1 MSDFYD
7 AFQELKGLEDATFS
21 FDKPGILKLNTFL
34 NMDDNEDNT
43 LIVVDP
49 DAETAEDT
57 QGKDYNGEVI
67 LKCNVCGGLI
77 TKVPE
82 DVVIDDETQKA
93 NVEEE
98 CPYCYNIGGYD
109 IVGEV
114 KVPETL
120 EYEEVDE
127 FGDRTNDTEKDA
139 VGYDI
144 PSDDNIEEGKEAKDL
159 SEDYDKDAGQIAK
172 FIEDA
177 VNGLKNGEATNYR
190 YKLDDRLAIF
200 VGWSDGYSED
210 DETVIHNAENPT
222 EGITAGIK
230 VWTSDDMWTD
240 FDYLNAPYYESGEV
254 LSDELSIDPE
264 DDFAWLGAHFLNDY
278 ETDYRDLTVD
288 EDGKVIEEKEEIE
301 ESLNEAKNPKFIGK
315 KGRPL
320 TEDEIDKFVDVINRA
335 VGQLSYKGY
344 RRIFDVN
351 SISVDESNNVEQK
364 SPYADPYVKITLPT
378 ITLGSRKFKNFYG
391 DTITDINN
399 IIFNCRYREGYTEGT
414 DEDLDEG
421 QYAVKITTD
430 GTKKGYKQRADKK
443 YRWEGTDCYL
453 YDDTISEFES
463 GIKNWIAKFIDEI
476 LGNSPKSFTSQPYY
490 GEESAK
496 YEEPSLQFTNEDL
509 SKDAVNII
517 GRKEAAKRFNK
528 GEEIYVGLK
537 GNRDLWGFVKDDET
551 PTFKDVED
559 YVTDDGAV
567 KASDIV
573 YAVANTSKTESCS
586 RKEKKSLKES
596 GEKTPTDLFK
606 DYLDLTEFALEKDGD
621 SYRLI
626 DLQGGNLGNIESDR
640 FDSAKEIFDRMDAY
654 IYDYYVRPIEEE
666 AENFGFELP
675 DGDLEALVNWYKEHK
690 DKYPEYADD
699 FAVLDMIVNHA
710 DEVELSK
717 AVSRLFDESY
727 KKACKKACKRAVE
740 SVSKKRA
747 LKEGLRSNVI
757 EFPSGD
763 YVYVAVEGGK
773 LYAGSATNTGIFH
786 DYEIDIDGDEPTDSE
801 LQELYDMIAEKHPEY
816 LDEMTESCKKRKK
829 KIDESVKIISTLDD
843 YEPWSGAK
851 DTYEAIVDAG
861 KLDDLDFYL
870 EDIYPEGLT
879 TTQLNDLL
887 WFDGDTVLSDLGIYT
902 EDAIDTAIQD
912 AVDEAQ
918 GESFED
924 TDELESFLTSHIEDA
939 MSGVS
944 VHIDISDEEVE
955 ITVENTIR
963 RFAVTDFTVGEI
975 EESLK
980 EAKEEVEDF
989 YDVVYDT
996 ITGQKKIKGTSNPIR
1011 GCMNPDNM
1019 GIDKET
1025 GNMLAKCRTEK
1036 EADKVEKYVKDMF
1049 GDEGVT
1055 TTRKKNKYDKDF
1067 PIGVVIDVPEERVIK
1082 NIEDKVVTT
1091 DESLTESV
1099 EGVTVT
1105 TDTDVVNVDVTGT
1118 DGVTVD
1124 VQGKDSV
1131 DNAEEATIEPV
1142 SDETKEE
1149 IVANS
1154 EEGESEEGAEG
1165 EMLSDEFDEFNEEE
1179 FDELGESYLKEVYDN
1194 VKSFKTTRGVMDKDR
1209 IKLEGIIEF
1218 NSGKKAKTSFVFE
1231 KYMTTP
1237 RGKFKLLGEN
1247 LQLTSRKNAFILT
1260 GSIQERKL
1268 CMEALTYKYTAK
1280 DAKGGKS
1287 KQVYGTK
1294 KLTK

>member
-1 MSDFYD
+1 M
-7 AFQELKGLEDATFS
+7 
-21 FDKPGILKLNTFL
+21 
-34 NMDDNEDNT
+34 
-43 LIVVDP
+43 
-49 DAETAEDT
+49 
-57 QGKDYNGEVI
+57 
-67 LKCNVCGGLI
+67 
-77 TKVPE
+77 
-82 DVVIDDETQKA
+82 
-93 NVEEE
+93 
-98 CPYCYNIGGYD
+98 
-109 IVGEV
+109 
-114 KVPETL
+114 

-144 PSDDNIEEGKEAKDL
+144 PSDDNIEEGKKAKDL
-159 SEDYDKDAGQIAK
+159 SEDYDKDAGKIAK
-172 FIEDA
+172 FLEDA

-200 VGWSDGYSED
+200 VGWSEGFDED
-210 DETVIHNAENPT
+210 DETVIHDEEDP
-222 EGITAGIK
+222 EYGIVAGIK

-240 FDYLNAPYYESGEV
+240 FDYLNFPYYENGEV
-254 LSDELSIDPE
+254 LDYMTSDISPNVNYTATANLLISLYDKIK
-264 DDFAWLGAHFLNDY
+264 
-278 ETDYRDLTVD
+278 DLDID

-301 ESLNEAKNPKFIGK
+301 E
-315 KGRPL
+315 
-320 TEDEIDKFVDVINRA
+320 
-335 VGQLSYKGY
+335 
-344 RRIFDVN
+344 
-351 SISVDESNNVEQK
+351 
-364 SPYADPYVKITLPT
+364 
-378 ITLGSRKFKNFYG
+378 
-391 DTITDINN
+391 
-399 IIFNCRYREGYTEGT
+399 
-414 DEDLDEG
+414 
-421 QYAVKITTD
+421 
-430 GTKKGYKQRADKK
+430 
-443 YRWEGTDCYL
+443 
-453 YDDTISEFES
+453 
-463 GIKNWIAKFIDEI
+463 
-476 LGNSPKSFTSQPYY
+476 
-490 GEESAK
+490 
-496 YEEPSLQFTNEDL
+496 DL
-509 SKDAVNII
+509 SKDDVNII

-573 YAVANTSKTESCS
+573 YAVANTSKKVEES
-586 RKEKKSLKES
+586 RKVKK
-596 GEKTPTDLFK
+596 
-606 DYLDLTEFALEKDGD
+606 
-621 SYRLI
+621 
-626 DLQGGNLGNIESDR
+626 
-640 FDSAKEIFDRMDAY
+640 
-654 IYDYYVRPIEEE
+654 
-666 AENFGFELP
+666 
-675 DGDLEALVNWYKEHK
+675 H
-690 DKYPEYADD
+690 
-699 FAVLDMIVNHA
+699 
-710 DEVELSK
+710 
-717 AVSRLFDESY
+717 
-727 KKACKKACKRAVE
+727 
-740 SVSKKRA
+740 
-747 LKEGLRSNVI
+747 LKEGVIDWSSNVI
-757 EFPSGD
+757 EFPNGE
-763 YVYVAVEGGK
+763 YVYVDVEDGK
-773 LYAGSATNTGIFH
+773 LIAGGATNTGIIH
-786 DYEIDIDGDEPTDSE
+786 EYEMDIDGEEPTDAE
-801 LQELYDMIAEKHPEY
+801 LQDMYDMIVDKHPEY
-816 LDEMTESCKKRKK
+816 LEESCKKGKRKLKEQISDSAYEVAEILEKEFGNKEKVSMDEFDSAFGRATKKVLGDKEPDEDFETDVRSILSMSGFETEFEGDNEGGLSRLGESCKKGRK
-829 KIDESVKIISTLDD
+829 KIDESVKIISTLDE
-843 YEPWSGAK
+843 YTPWSGAK
-851 DTYEAIVDAG
+851 NTYAVIQDADKVDA
-861 KLDDLDFYL
+861 LDAYL

-879 TTQLNDLL
+879 VTELNDLL
-887 WFDGDTVLSDLGIYT
+887 WFDGDSVLSDLGIYT

-918 GESFED
+918 GESFVSAG
-924 TDELESFLTSHIEDA
+924 ELESFLTNRIEDA

-944 VHIDISDEEVE
+944 VSVDISDEEVE
-955 ITVENTIR
+955 ITVENTTR
-963 RFAVTDFTVGEI
+963 SFALTDFTVGEV

-1019 GIDKET
+1019 GIDRET

-1055 TTRKKNKYDKDF
+1055 TIRKKNKYDKDF
-1067 PIGVVIDVPEERVIK
+1067 PIGVVIDVPEERIIK
-1082 NIEDKVVTT
+1082 DIEDKVVTK
-1091 DESLTESV
+1091 DEPLTESV

-1105 TDTDVVNVDVTGT
+1105 TDTDVVNVDVTNT

-1131 DNAEEATIEPV
+1131 DTEEATIEPV

-1294 KLTK
+1294 KVTK

>member
-1 MSDFYD
+1 MIIQGETEMSDFYD

-34 NMDDNEDNT
+34 NMDDDEDNT

-67 LKCNVCGGLI
+67 LKCDICGGLI
-77 TKVPE
+77 TKAPE
-82 DVVIDDETQKA
+82 DVVIDEETQKA

-98 CPYCYNIGGYD
+98 CPYCFNVGGYD

-127 FGDRTNDTEKDA
+127 FSDRINDTEKDA

-144 PSDDNIEEGKEAKDL
+144 PSDDNAEEGKEVKDI
-159 SEDYDKDAGQIAK
+159 SEDYDKDVGKIAK

-190 YKLDDRLAIF
+190 YKLDDRFAIF

-210 DETVIHNAENPT
+210 DKEVIHNDETPT
-222 EGITAGIK
+222 AGITAGIK

-240 FDYLNAPYYESGEV
+240 FDYLNAPYYEGGEV
-254 LSDELSIDPE
+254 LSDELAVTPD
-264 DDFAWLGAHFLNDY
+264 DDFTVLASHFLNDY
-278 ETDYRDLTVD
+278 DSEYSELTVD

-301 ESLNEAKNPKFIGK
+301 E
-315 KGRPL
+315 
-320 TEDEIDKFVDVINRA
+320 
-335 VGQLSYKGY
+335 
-344 RRIFDVN
+344 
-351 SISVDESNNVEQK
+351 
-364 SPYADPYVKITLPT
+364 
-378 ITLGSRKFKNFYG
+378 
-391 DTITDINN
+391 
-399 IIFNCRYREGYTEGT
+399 
-414 DEDLDEG
+414 
-421 QYAVKITTD
+421 
-430 GTKKGYKQRADKK
+430 
-443 YRWEGTDCYL
+443 
-453 YDDTISEFES
+453 
-463 GIKNWIAKFIDEI
+463 
-476 LGNSPKSFTSQPYY
+476 
-490 GEESAK
+490 
-496 YEEPSLQFTNEDL
+496 DL
-509 SKDAVNII
+509 SKDDVNII

-573 YAVANTSKTESCS
+573 YAVANTA
-586 RKEKKSLKES
+586 KK
-596 GEKTPTDLFK
+596 
-606 DYLDLTEFALEKDGD
+606 
-621 SYRLI
+621 
-626 DLQGGNLGNIESDR
+626 
-640 FDSAKEIFDRMDAY
+640 
-654 IYDYYVRPIEEE
+654 
-666 AENFGFELP
+666 
-675 DGDLEALVNWYKEHK
+675 
-690 DKYPEYADD
+690 
-699 FAVLDMIVNHA
+699 
-710 DEVELSK
+710 VE
-717 AVSRLFDESY
+717 
-727 KKACKKACKRAVE
+727 
-740 SVSKKRA
+740 
-747 LKEGLRSNVI
+747 
-757 EFPSGD
+757 
-763 YVYVAVEGGK
+763 
-773 LYAGSATNTGIFH
+773 
-786 DYEIDIDGDEPTDSE
+786 
-801 LQELYDMIAEKHPEY
+801 
-816 LDEMTESCKKRKK
+816 ESCKKGKR
-829 KIDESVKIISTLDD
+829 KIDESAKIISTIDE
-843 YEPWSGAK
+843 YKPWSGAV
-851 DTYEAIVDAG
+851 DTFEAIQDADKVDA
-861 KLDDLDFYL
+861 LDAYL
-870 EDIYPEGLT
+870 EDTYPEGLT
-879 TTQLNDLL
+879 VTELNDLL
-887 WFDGDTVLSDLGIYT
+887 WFDGDSVLSDLGIYT

-944 VHIDISDEEVE
+944 VDIDISDEEVE
-955 ITVENTIR
+955 ITVEDTTR
-963 RFAVTDFTVGEI
+963 SFSLTDFTVGEI

-1019 GIDKET
+1019 GIDRET

-1067 PIGVVIDVPEERVIK
+1067 PIGVVIDVPEERIIK
-1082 NIEDKVVTT
+1082 DIEDKVVTT

-1105 TDTDVVNVDVTGT
+1105 TDTDVVNVDVTDT

-1124 VQGKDSV
+1124 VHGKDSV
-1131 DNAEEATIEPV
+1131 DTEEATIEPV

-1194 VKSFKTTRGVMDKDR
+1194 VKSFKTTRGVLR
-1209 IKLEGIIEF
+1209 I
-1218 NSGKKAKTSFVFE
+1218 
-1231 KYMTTP
+1231 
-1237 RGKFKLLGEN
+1237 
-1247 LQLTSRKNAFILT
+1247 
-1260 GSIQERKL
+1260 
-1268 CMEALTYKYTAK
+1268 
-1280 DAKGGKS
+1280 
-1287 KQVYGTK
+1287 
-1294 KLTK
+1294 

>member
-34 NMDDNEDNT
+34 NMDDDEDNT

-67 LKCNVCGGLI
+67 LKCDICGGLI
-77 TKVPE
+77 TKAPE
-82 DVVIDDETQKA
+82 DVVIDEETQKA

-98 CPYCYNIGGYD
+98 CPYCFNVGGYD

-144 PSDDNIEEGKEAKDL
+144 PSDDNVEEGKEVKDI
-159 SEDYDKDAGQIAK
+159 SEDYDKDVGKIAK

-177 VNGLKNGEATNYR
+177 VSGLKNGEATNYR
-190 YKLDDRLAIF
+190 YKLDDRFAIF

-210 DETVIHNAENPT
+210 DKEVIHNDETPT
-222 EGITAGIK
+222 AGITAGIK

-240 FDYLNAPYYESGEV
+240 FDYLNAPYYEGGEV
-254 LSDELSIDPE
+254 LSDELAIAPD
-264 DDFAWLGAHFLNDY
+264 DDFTVLASHFLNDY
-278 ETDYRDLTVD
+278 DSEYSELTVD

-301 ESLNEAKNPKFIGK
+301 E
-315 KGRPL
+315 
-320 TEDEIDKFVDVINRA
+320 
-335 VGQLSYKGY
+335 
-344 RRIFDVN
+344 
-351 SISVDESNNVEQK
+351 
-364 SPYADPYVKITLPT
+364 
-378 ITLGSRKFKNFYG
+378 
-391 DTITDINN
+391 
-399 IIFNCRYREGYTEGT
+399 
-414 DEDLDEG
+414 
-421 QYAVKITTD
+421 
-430 GTKKGYKQRADKK
+430 
-443 YRWEGTDCYL
+443 
-453 YDDTISEFES
+453 
-463 GIKNWIAKFIDEI
+463 
-476 LGNSPKSFTSQPYY
+476 
-490 GEESAK
+490 
-496 YEEPSLQFTNEDL
+496 DL
-509 SKDAVNII
+509 SKDDVNII

-567 KASDIV
+567 KASDIA
-573 YAVANTSKTESCS
+573 YAVANTSKKVEES
-586 RKEKKSLKES
+586 RKVKK
-596 GEKTPTDLFK
+596 
-606 DYLDLTEFALEKDGD
+606 
-621 SYRLI
+621 
-626 DLQGGNLGNIESDR
+626 
-640 FDSAKEIFDRMDAY
+640 
-654 IYDYYVRPIEEE
+654 
-666 AENFGFELP
+666 
-675 DGDLEALVNWYKEHK
+675 H
-690 DKYPEYADD
+690 
-699 FAVLDMIVNHA
+699 
-710 DEVELSK
+710 
-717 AVSRLFDESY
+717 
-727 KKACKKACKRAVE
+727 
-740 SVSKKRA
+740 
-747 LKEGLRSNVI
+747 LKEGGIDWRSNII
-757 EFPSGD
+757 EFPNGE
-763 YVYVAVEGGK
+763 YVYVDVEDGK
-773 LYAGSATNTGIFH
+773 LIAGGATNTGIIH
-786 DYEIDIDGDEPTDSE
+786 EYEMDIDGEEPTDAE
-801 LQELYDMIAEKHPEY
+801 LQDLYDMIVDKNPEY
-816 LDEMTESCKKRKK
+816 LEESCKKDKRKLKEQISDSAYEVAEILEKEFGNKEKVSRDEFDSAFGRATKKVLGDKEPDEDFETDVRSILSMSGFETEFEGDNEGGLSRLGESCKKGRK
-829 KIDESVKIISTLDD
+829 KIDESVKIISTLDE
-843 YEPWSGAK
+843 YTPWSGAK
-851 DTYEAIVDAG
+851 NTYAVIQDADKVDA
-861 KLDDLDFYL
+861 LDAYL

-879 TTQLNDLL
+879 VTELNDLL
-887 WFDGDTVLSDLGIYT
+887 WFDGDSVLSDLGIYT

-944 VHIDISDEEVE
+944 VDIDISDEEVE
-955 ITVENTIR
+955 ITVENTTR
-963 RFAVTDFTVGEI
+963 SFALTDFTVGEI

-1019 GIDKET
+1019 GIDRET
-1025 GNMLAKCRTEK
+1025 GNMLAKCKTEK

-1055 TTRKKNKYDKDF
+1055 TTRKENKHDKDF
-1067 PIGVVIDVPEERVIK
+1067 PIGVVIDVPEERIIK
-1082 NIEDKVVTT
+1082 DIEDKVVTT

-1105 TDTDVVNVDVTGT
+1105 TDTDVVNVDVTDT

-1131 DNAEEATIEPV
+1131 DNTEEATIEPV

-1294 KLTK
+1294 KVTK

>member
-34 NMDDNEDNT
+34 NMDDDEDNT

-67 LKCNVCGGLI
+67 LKCDICGGLI
-77 TKVPE
+77 TKAPE
-82 DVVIDDETQKA
+82 DVVIDEETQKA

-98 CPYCYNIGGYD
+98 CPCCFNVGGYD

-144 PSDDNIEEGKEAKDL
+144 PPDDNVEEGKEAKDL
-159 SEDYDKDAGQIAK
+159 SEDYDKDAGKIAK

-177 VNGLKNGEATNYR
+177 VNGLKNGEATIYR
-190 YKLDDRLAIF
+190 YKFDDRFALF
-200 VGWSDGYSED
+200 VGWSGGYDEEDDEIIHSED
-210 DETVIHNAENPT
+210 DPEFAIV
-222 EGITAGIK
+222 AGIK
-230 VWTSDDMWTD
+230 VWISDDAWSD
-240 FDYLNAPYYESGEV
+240 FDWLNYPYVEGGDV
-254 LSDELSIDPE
+254 IDDSMTISPE
-264 DDFAWLGAHFLNDY
+264 EDYHKLAQDFLDDYND
-278 ETDYRDLTVD
+278 DYRDLKVTKDGLVVEHD
-288 EDGKVIEEKEEIE
+288 DDEEAPYSITYYYDDSFDYDNSDTEEYDTFEEVKDAFNSRKGDVFAIEVENNDGEVILSYSKGDAKNESLTKGVEDGKVIEEKEEIE
-301 ESLNEAKNPKFIGK
+301 E
-315 KGRPL
+315 
-320 TEDEIDKFVDVINRA
+320 
-335 VGQLSYKGY
+335 
-344 RRIFDVN
+344 
-351 SISVDESNNVEQK
+351 
-364 SPYADPYVKITLPT
+364 
-378 ITLGSRKFKNFYG
+378 
-391 DTITDINN
+391 
-399 IIFNCRYREGYTEGT
+399 
-414 DEDLDEG
+414 
-421 QYAVKITTD
+421 
-430 GTKKGYKQRADKK
+430 
-443 YRWEGTDCYL
+443 
-453 YDDTISEFES
+453 
-463 GIKNWIAKFIDEI
+463 
-476 LGNSPKSFTSQPYY
+476 
-490 GEESAK
+490 
-496 YEEPSLQFTNEDL
+496 DL
-509 SKDAVNII
+509 SKDDVNII

-573 YAVANTSKTESCS
+573 YAVANTTKKVEES
-586 RKEKKSLKES
+586 RKVKK
-596 GEKTPTDLFK
+596 
-606 DYLDLTEFALEKDGD
+606 
-621 SYRLI
+621 
-626 DLQGGNLGNIESDR
+626 
-640 FDSAKEIFDRMDAY
+640 
-654 IYDYYVRPIEEE
+654 
-666 AENFGFELP
+666 
-675 DGDLEALVNWYKEHK
+675 H
-690 DKYPEYADD
+690 
-699 FAVLDMIVNHA
+699 
-710 DEVELSK
+710 
-717 AVSRLFDESY
+717 
-727 KKACKKACKRAVE
+727 
-740 SVSKKRA
+740 
-747 LKEGLRSNVI
+747 LKEGGIDWRSNII
-757 EFPSGD
+757 EFPNGE
-763 YVYVAVEGGK
+763 YVYVDVEDGK
-773 LYAGSATNTGIFH
+773 LIAGGATNTGIIH
-786 DYEIDIDGDEPTDSE
+786 EYEMDIDGEEPTDAE
-801 LQELYDMIAEKHPEY
+801 LQDMYDMIVDKHPEY
-816 LDEMTESCKKRKK
+816 LEESCKKDKRKLKEQISDSAYEVAEILEKEFGNKEKVSWDEFDSAFGRATKKVLGDKEPDEDFETDVRSILSMSGFETEFEGDNEGGLSRLGESCKKGRK
-829 KIDESVKIISTLDD
+829 KIDESVKIISTLDE
-843 YEPWSGAK
+843 YTPWSGAK
-851 DTYEAIVDAG
+851 NTYAVIQDADKVDA
-861 KLDDLDFYL
+861 LDAYL

-879 TTQLNDLL
+879 VTELNDLL
-887 WFDGDTVLSDLGIYT
+887 WFDGDSVLSDLGIYT

-924 TDELESFLTSHIEDA
+924 TDELEFFLTRHIEDA
-939 MSGVS
+939 MNGVS
-944 VHIDISDEEVE
+944 VNIDISDEEVE
-955 ITVENTIR
+955 ITVEDTTR
-963 RFAVTDFTVGEI
+963 SFALTDFTIGEI

-1019 GIDKET
+1019 GIDRET

-1055 TTRKKNKYDKDF
+1055 TIRKKNKYDKDF
-1067 PIGVVIDVPEERVIK
+1067 PIGVVIDVPEERIIK
-1082 NIEDKVVTT
+1082 DIEDKVVTK
-1091 DESLTESV
+1091 DEPLTESV

-1105 TDTDVVNVDVTGT
+1105 TDTDVVNVDVTNT

-1131 DNAEEATIEPV
+1131 DTEEATIEPV

-1294 KLTK
+1294 KVTK

>member
-34 NMDDNEDNT
+34 NMDDNGDNT

-49 DAETAEDT
+49 DAETVEDT

-67 LKCNVCGGLI
+67 LKCGICGGLI
-77 TKVPE
+77 TKAPE
-82 DVVIDDETQKA
+82 DVVIDEETQKA

-98 CPYCYNIGGYD
+98 CPYCFNVGGYD

-139 VGYDI
+139 VGYDV

-159 SEDYDKDAGQIAK
+159 SEDYDKDAGKIAK

-200 VGWSDGYSED
+200 VGWSEGFDED
-210 DETVIHNAENPT
+210 DETVIHDEEDP
-222 EGITAGIK
+222 EYGIVAGIK

-240 FDYLNAPYYESGEV
+240 FDYLNFPYYKNGEV
-254 LSDELSIDPE
+254 LDYVTSDISPNVNYTATANLLISLYDKIK
-264 DDFAWLGAHFLNDY
+264 
-278 ETDYRDLTVD
+278 DLDID
-288 EDGKVIEEKEEIE
+288 EDGKIIEDTEEIE
-301 ESLNEAKNPKFIGK
+301 
-315 KGRPL
+315 
-320 TEDEIDKFVDVINRA
+320 
-335 VGQLSYKGY
+335 
-344 RRIFDVN
+344 
-351 SISVDESNNVEQK
+351 
-364 SPYADPYVKITLPT
+364 
-378 ITLGSRKFKNFYG
+378 
-391 DTITDINN
+391 
-399 IIFNCRYREGYTEGT
+399 
-414 DEDLDEG
+414 
-421 QYAVKITTD
+421 
-430 GTKKGYKQRADKK
+430 
-443 YRWEGTDCYL
+443 
-453 YDDTISEFES
+453 
-463 GIKNWIAKFIDEI
+463 
-476 LGNSPKSFTSQPYY
+476 
-490 GEESAK
+490 
-496 YEEPSLQFTNEDL
+496 EDL

-537 GNRDLWGFVKDDET
+537 GSKDLWGFVKDDET

-559 YVTDDGAV
+559 YVTDEGAV

-573 YAVANTSKTESCS
+573 YAVANTA
-586 RKEKKSLKES
+586 KK
-596 GEKTPTDLFK
+596 
-606 DYLDLTEFALEKDGD
+606 
-621 SYRLI
+621 
-626 DLQGGNLGNIESDR
+626 
-640 FDSAKEIFDRMDAY
+640 
-654 IYDYYVRPIEEE
+654 
-666 AENFGFELP
+666 
-675 DGDLEALVNWYKEHK
+675 
-690 DKYPEYADD
+690 
-699 FAVLDMIVNHA
+699 
-710 DEVELSK
+710 VE
-717 AVSRLFDESY
+717 
-727 KKACKKACKRAVE
+727 
-740 SVSKKRA
+740 
-747 LKEGLRSNVI
+747 
-757 EFPSGD
+757 
-763 YVYVAVEGGK
+763 
-773 LYAGSATNTGIFH
+773 
-786 DYEIDIDGDEPTDSE
+786 
-801 LQELYDMIAEKHPEY
+801 
-816 LDEMTESCKKRKK
+816 ESCKKGKRKLKEQISDSAYEVAEIIEKEFGDKEKVSMDEFDRAFGKATKKILGDKEPGEDFETDVRSILSMSGLETEFEGDNEGGLSRLGESRKKDK

-918 GESFED
+918 GESFEY
-924 TDELESFLTSHIEDA
+924 TGELESFLTNRIEDA

-944 VHIDISDEEVE
+944 VSIDISDEEVE
-955 ITVENTIR
+955 ITVENTTR
-963 RFAVTDFTVGEI
+963 SFALTDFTVGEM

-980 EAKEEVEDF
+980 EAKEEVEDL

-1019 GIDKET
+1019 GIDRET

-1055 TTRKKNKYDKDF
+1055 TTRKENKHDKDF
-1067 PIGVVIDVPEERVIK
+1067 PIGVVIDVPEERIIK
-1082 NIEDKVVTT
+1082 DIEDKVVTT

-1105 TDTDVVNVDVTGT
+1105 TDTDVVNVDVTDT

-1131 DNAEEATIEPV
+1131 DNTEEVTIEPV

-1154 EEGESEEGAEG
+1154 EEGESDEGAEG
-1165 EMLSDEFDEFNEEE
+1165 EMLSDEFDEFSEEE

-1294 KLTK
+1294 KVSK

>member
-67 LKCNVCGGLI
+67 LKCDICGGLI
-77 TKVPE
+77 TKAPE
-82 DVVIDDETQKA
+82 DVVIDEETQKA

-98 CPYCYNIGGYD
+98 CPYCFNVGGYD

-144 PSDDNIEEGKEAKDL
+144 PSDDNIEEGKKAKDL
-159 SEDYDKDAGQIAK
+159 SEDYDKDAGKIAK

-177 VNGLKNGEATNYR
+177 VNGLKNGEATIYR
-190 YKLDDRLAIF
+190 YKFDDRFALF
-200 VGWSDGYSED
+200 VGWSGGYDEEDDEIIHSED
-210 DETVIHNAENPT
+210 DPEFAIV
-222 EGITAGIK
+222 AGIK
-230 VWTSDDMWTD
+230 VWTSDDAWSD
-240 FDYLNAPYYESGEV
+240 FDWLNYPYVEGGDV
-254 LSDELSIDPE
+254 IDDSMTISPE
-264 DDFAWLGAHFLNDY
+264 EDYHKLAQDFLDDYND
-278 ETDYRDLTVD
+278 DYRDLKVTKDGLVVEHD
-288 EDGKVIEEKEEIE
+288 DDEEAPYSITYYYDDSFDYDNSDTEEYDTFEEVKDAFNSRKGDVFAIEVENNDGEVILSYSKGDAKNESLTKGVEDGKVIEEKEEIE
-301 ESLNEAKNPKFIGK
+301 E
-315 KGRPL
+315 
-320 TEDEIDKFVDVINRA
+320 
-335 VGQLSYKGY
+335 
-344 RRIFDVN
+344 
-351 SISVDESNNVEQK
+351 
-364 SPYADPYVKITLPT
+364 
-378 ITLGSRKFKNFYG
+378 
-391 DTITDINN
+391 
-399 IIFNCRYREGYTEGT
+399 
-414 DEDLDEG
+414 
-421 QYAVKITTD
+421 
-430 GTKKGYKQRADKK
+430 
-443 YRWEGTDCYL
+443 
-453 YDDTISEFES
+453 
-463 GIKNWIAKFIDEI
+463 
-476 LGNSPKSFTSQPYY
+476 
-490 GEESAK
+490 
-496 YEEPSLQFTNEDL
+496 DL
-509 SKDAVNII
+509 SKDDVNII

-573 YAVANTSKTESCS
+573 YAVANTAKKVEES
-586 RKEKKSLKES
+586 RKVKK
-596 GEKTPTDLFK
+596 
-606 DYLDLTEFALEKDGD
+606 
-621 SYRLI
+621 
-626 DLQGGNLGNIESDR
+626 
-640 FDSAKEIFDRMDAY
+640 
-654 IYDYYVRPIEEE
+654 
-666 AENFGFELP
+666 
-675 DGDLEALVNWYKEHK
+675 H
-690 DKYPEYADD
+690 
-699 FAVLDMIVNHA
+699 
-710 DEVELSK
+710 
-717 AVSRLFDESY
+717 
-727 KKACKKACKRAVE
+727 
-740 SVSKKRA
+740 
-747 LKEGLRSNVI
+747 LKEGGIDWRSNII
-757 EFPSGD
+757 EFPNGE
-763 YVYVAVEGGK
+763 YVYVDVEDGKIIAGG
-773 LYAGSATNTGIFH
+773 ATNTGIFH
-786 DYEIDIDGDEPTDSE
+786 DYEMDIDGEEPTDAE
-801 LQELYDMIAEKHPEY
+801 LQDLYDMIVDKHPEY
-816 LDEMTESCKKRKK
+816 LEESCKKGKRKLKEQISDSAYEVAEILEKEFGNKEKVSWDEFDSAFGRATKKVLGDKEPDEDFETDVRSILSMSGFETEFEGDNEGGLSRLGESCKKGRK
-829 KIDESVKIISTLDD
+829 KIDESVKIISTLDE
-843 YEPWSGAK
+843 YTPWSGAK
-851 DTYEAIVDAG
+851 NTYAVIQDADKVDA
-861 KLDDLDFYL
+861 LDAYL

-879 TTQLNDLL
+879 VTELNDLL
-887 WFDGDTVLSDLGIYT
+887 WFDGDSVLSDLGIYT

-924 TDELESFLTSHIEDA
+924 TDELEFFLTRHIEDA
-939 MSGVS
+939 MNGVS
-944 VHIDISDEEVE
+944 VNIDISDEEVE
-955 ITVENTIR
+955 ITVEDTTR
-963 RFAVTDFTVGEI
+963 SFALTDFTIGEI

-1019 GIDKET
+1019 GIDRET

-1055 TTRKKNKYDKDF
+1055 TIRKKNKYDKDF
-1067 PIGVVIDVPEERVIK
+1067 PIGVVIDVPEERIIK
-1082 NIEDKVVTT
+1082 DIEDKVVTK
-1091 DESLTESV
+1091 DEPLTESV

-1105 TDTDVVNVDVTGT
+1105 TDTDVVNVDVTNT

-1131 DNAEEATIEPV
+1131 DTEEATIEPV

-1294 KLTK
+1294 KVTK

>member
-34 NMDDNEDNT
+34 NMDDDEDNT

-67 LKCNVCGGLI
+67 LKCDICGGLI

-82 DVVIDDETQKA
+82 DVVIDKETQKA

-98 CPYCYNIGGYD
+98 CPYCYNLGGYD

-159 SEDYDKDAGQIAK
+159 SEDYDKNAGKIAK

-200 VGWSDGYSED
+200 VGWSEGFDED
-210 DETVIHNAENPT
+210 DDSYIHSEESPDWVVV
-222 EGITAGIK
+222 AGIK
-230 VWTSDDMWTD
+230 VWTSDSMWSD
-240 FDYLNAPYYESGEV
+240 FDYLNYPYYEDSGDVIDVTYTISPEENFTQLANELLSDYDEIKDLVITKEGKVVEHDDEEEGPYKITYYYDSSYDYDNSDTEEYTTFAEVNDAFEGRKKSKNVFGMEVLNGDGEV
-254 LSDELSIDPE
+254 ILSYSKDKVSESTNLPKKKDELE
-264 DDFAWLGAHFLNDY
+264 
-278 ETDYRDLTVD
+278 
-288 EDGKVIEEKEEIE
+288 
-301 ESLNEAKNPKFIGK
+301 
-315 KGRPL
+315 
-320 TEDEIDKFVDVINRA
+320 
-335 VGQLSYKGY
+335 
-344 RRIFDVN
+344 
-351 SISVDESNNVEQK
+351 
-364 SPYADPYVKITLPT
+364 
-378 ITLGSRKFKNFYG
+378 
-391 DTITDINN
+391 
-399 IIFNCRYREGYTEGT
+399 
-414 DEDLDEG
+414 
-421 QYAVKITTD
+421 
-430 GTKKGYKQRADKK
+430 
-443 YRWEGTDCYL
+443 
-453 YDDTISEFES
+453 
-463 GIKNWIAKFIDEI
+463 
-476 LGNSPKSFTSQPYY
+476 
-490 GEESAK
+490 
-496 YEEPSLQFTNEDL
+496 EDL

-537 GNRDLWGFVKDDET
+537 GSKDLWGFVKDDET
-551 PTFKDVED
+551 PTFKDVEG
-559 YVTDDGAV
+559 YVTDDGVV

-727 KKACKKACKRAVE
+727 KKGKRAVE

-763 YVYVAVEGGK
+763 YVYVEVEDGK
-773 LYAGSATNTGIFH
+773 LVAGSATNTGITH
-786 DYEIDIDGDEPTDSE
+786 EYELDIEGKEPTDSE
-801 LQELYDMIAEKHPEY
+801 LQELYEIIIKEHPEY
-816 LDEMTESCKKRKK
+816 EDEMTESCKKGKRRIK
-829 KIDESVKIISTLDD
+829 ESAKIISTLDD
-843 YEPWSGAK
+843 YEPWSGAVN
-851 DTYEAIVDAG
+851 TFEAIKDAG
-861 KLDDLDFYL
+861 KVDDLDFYL
-870 EDIYPEGLT
+870 EDIYPDGLT
-879 TTQLNDLL
+879 MTELNDLL
-887 WFDGDTVLSDLGIYT
+887 WFDGDSVLSDLGIYT

-918 GESFED
+918 DESF
-924 TDELESFLTSHIEDA
+924 TSTGELESFLVNRIEDA

-944 VHIDISDEEVE
+944 IYIDISDEEVE

-963 RFAVTDFTVGEI
+963 RYALTDFTFEEEV

-980 EAKEEVEDF
+980 EGKEVEDF

-1011 GCMNPDNM
+1011 GCIKPEQM

-1025 GNMLAKCRTEK
+1025 GNMRARCRTEK
-1036 EADKVEKYVKDMF
+1036 EAEKVEKYVADMF

-1055 TTRKKNKYDKDF
+1055 TTRREEKYDKSYPF
-1067 PIGVVIDVPEERVIK
+1067 SVVIDVPEDRVLDDID
-1082 NIEDKVVTT
+1082 DKLKKE
-1091 DESLTESV
+1091 ESLMESV

-1105 TDTDVVNVDVTGT
+1105 TDTDIVNVDVKDT

-1131 DNAEEATIEPV
+1131 GNTEEATIEPV

-1260 GSIQERKL
+1260 GNIQNRKL

-1294 KLTK
+1294 KVAK

>member
-1 MSDFYD
+1 MIIQGETEMSDFYD
-7 AFQELKGLEDATFS
+7 AFQELNGLEDATFS

-34 NMDDNEDNT
+34 NMDDDEDNT

-67 LKCNVCGGLI
+67 LKCDICGGLI
-77 TKVPE
+77 TKAPE
-82 DVVIDDETQKA
+82 DVVIDEETQKA

-144 PSDDNIEEGKEAKDL
+144 PSDDNIEEGKEAKYL
-159 SEDYDKDAGQIAK
+159 SEDYDKDAGKIAK

-200 VGWSDGYSED
+200 VGWSEGFDED
-210 DETVIHNAENPT
+210 DDSYIHSEESPDWVVV
-222 EGITAGIK
+222 AGIK
-230 VWTSDDMWTD
+230 VWTSDSMWSD
-240 FDYLNAPYYESGEV
+240 FDSLNYPYYEDSGDVVDVTYIISPEENFAQLANELLSDYDEIKDLVITKEGKVVEHDDEEEGPYKITYYYDSSYDYDNSDTEEYTTYAEVNDAFEGRKKSKNVFGMEVLNGDGEV
-254 LSDELSIDPE
+254 ILSYSKDKISESKNLPKKKDELE
-264 DDFAWLGAHFLNDY
+264 
-278 ETDYRDLTVD
+278 
-288 EDGKVIEEKEEIE
+288 
-301 ESLNEAKNPKFIGK
+301 
-315 KGRPL
+315 
-320 TEDEIDKFVDVINRA
+320 
-335 VGQLSYKGY
+335 
-344 RRIFDVN
+344 
-351 SISVDESNNVEQK
+351 
-364 SPYADPYVKITLPT
+364 
-378 ITLGSRKFKNFYG
+378 
-391 DTITDINN
+391 
-399 IIFNCRYREGYTEGT
+399 
-414 DEDLDEG
+414 
-421 QYAVKITTD
+421 
-430 GTKKGYKQRADKK
+430 
-443 YRWEGTDCYL
+443 
-453 YDDTISEFES
+453 
-463 GIKNWIAKFIDEI
+463 
-476 LGNSPKSFTSQPYY
+476 
-490 GEESAK
+490 
-496 YEEPSLQFTNEDL
+496 EDL
-509 SKDAVNII
+509 SKDDVNII

-537 GNRDLWGFVKDDET
+537 GSKDLWGFVKDDET

-586 RKEKKSLKES
+586 RKEKKSLKEEFS
-596 GEKTPTDLFK
+596 G
-606 DYLDLTEFALEKDGD
+606 G
-621 SYRLI
+621 
-626 DLQGGNLGNIESDR
+626 
-640 FDSAKEIFDRMDAY
+640 
-654 IYDYYVRPIEEE
+654 
-666 AENFGFELP
+666 
-675 DGDLEALVNWYKEHK
+675 
-690 DKYPEYADD
+690 
-699 FAVLDMIVNHA
+699 VL
-710 DEVELSK
+710 
-717 AVSRLFDESY
+717 
-727 KKACKKACKRAVE
+727 
-740 SVSKKRA
+740 
-747 LKEGLRSNVI
+747 

-763 YVYVAVEGGK
+763 YVYVEVEDSK
-773 LYAGSATNTGIFH
+773 LVAGSATNTGIMH
-786 DYEIDIDGDEPTDSE
+786 EYELDIEGKEPTDSE
-801 LQELYDMIAEKHPEY
+801 LQELYEIIIKEHPEY
-816 LDEMTESCKKRKK
+816 EDEITESCKKGKRKLKEQISDSAYEVAEILEKEFGNKEKVSMDEFDRAFGRATKKVLGDKEPDEDFETDVRSILSMSGFETEFEGENEGGLSRLGESRKKGKK

-843 YEPWSGAK
+843 YKPWSGAK
-851 DTYEAIVDAG
+851 YTYEAIVDAG
-861 KLDDLDFYL
+861 KLDALDSYL

-879 TTQLNDLL
+879 MTGLNDLL
-887 WFDGDTVLSDLGIYT
+887 WFDGDSVLSDLGIYT
-902 EDAIDTAIQD
+902 EDAIDTVIQD
-912 AVDEAQ
+912 AVDGAQ
-918 GESFED
+918 GESF
-924 TDELESFLTSHIEDA
+924 TSTGELESFLVNQIEDA
-939 MSGVS
+939 MSGASVS
-944 VHIDISDEEVE
+944 VDISDEEVE
-955 ITVENTIR
+955 ITVENTTHS
-963 RFAVTDFTVGEI
+963 FALTDFTFEEEV

-980 EAKEEVEDF
+980 EGKEVEDF

-1011 GCMNPDNM
+1011 GCIKPEQM

-1025 GNMLAKCRTEK
+1025 GNMRARCRTEK
-1036 EADKVEKYVKDMF
+1036 EAEKVEKYVADMF

-1055 TTRKKNKYDKDF
+1055 TTRREEKYDKSYPF
-1067 PIGVVIDVPEERVIK
+1067 SVVIDVPEDRVLDDID
-1082 NIEDKVVTT
+1082 DKLKKE
-1091 DESLTESV
+1091 ESLIESV

-1105 TDTDVVNVDVTGT
+1105 TDTDIVNVDVKDT

-1131 DNAEEATIEPV
+1131 GNTEEATIEPV

-1149 IVANS
+1149 IIANS

-1294 KLTK
+1294 KVTK

>member
-34 NMDDNEDNT
+34 NMDDDEDNT

-67 LKCNVCGGLI
+67 LKCDICGGLI
-77 TKVPE
+77 TKAPE
-82 DVVIDDETQKA
+82 DVVIDEETQKA

-98 CPYCYNIGGYD
+98 CPYCFNVGGYD

-144 PSDDNIEEGKEAKDL
+144 PSDDNIEEGKKAKDL
-159 SEDYDKDAGQIAK
+159 SEDYDKDAGKIAK
-172 FIEDA
+172 FLEDA

-200 VGWSDGYSED
+200 VGWSEGFDED
-210 DETVIHNAENPT
+210 DETVIHDEEDP
-222 EGITAGIK
+222 EYGIVAGIK

-240 FDYLNAPYYESGEV
+240 FDYLNFPYYENGEV
-254 LSDELSIDPE
+254 LDYMTSDISPNVNYTATANLLISLYDKIK
-264 DDFAWLGAHFLNDY
+264 
-278 ETDYRDLTVD
+278 DLDID

-301 ESLNEAKNPKFIGK
+301 E
-315 KGRPL
+315 
-320 TEDEIDKFVDVINRA
+320 
-335 VGQLSYKGY
+335 
-344 RRIFDVN
+344 
-351 SISVDESNNVEQK
+351 
-364 SPYADPYVKITLPT
+364 
-378 ITLGSRKFKNFYG
+378 
-391 DTITDINN
+391 
-399 IIFNCRYREGYTEGT
+399 
-414 DEDLDEG
+414 
-421 QYAVKITTD
+421 
-430 GTKKGYKQRADKK
+430 
-443 YRWEGTDCYL
+443 
-453 YDDTISEFES
+453 
-463 GIKNWIAKFIDEI
+463 
-476 LGNSPKSFTSQPYY
+476 
-490 GEESAK
+490 
-496 YEEPSLQFTNEDL
+496 DL
-509 SKDAVNII
+509 SKDDVNII

-573 YAVANTSKTESCS
+573 YAVANTSKKVEES
-586 RKEKKSLKES
+586 RKVKK
-596 GEKTPTDLFK
+596 
-606 DYLDLTEFALEKDGD
+606 
-621 SYRLI
+621 
-626 DLQGGNLGNIESDR
+626 
-640 FDSAKEIFDRMDAY
+640 
-654 IYDYYVRPIEEE
+654 
-666 AENFGFELP
+666 
-675 DGDLEALVNWYKEHK
+675 H
-690 DKYPEYADD
+690 
-699 FAVLDMIVNHA
+699 
-710 DEVELSK
+710 
-717 AVSRLFDESY
+717 
-727 KKACKKACKRAVE
+727 
-740 SVSKKRA
+740 
-747 LKEGLRSNVI
+747 LKEGVIDWSSNVI
-757 EFPSGD
+757 EFPNGE
-763 YVYVAVEGGK
+763 YVYVDVEDGK
-773 LYAGSATNTGIFH
+773 LIAGGATNTGIIH
-786 DYEIDIDGDEPTDSE
+786 EYEMDIDGEEPTDAE
-801 LQELYDMIAEKHPEY
+801 LQDMYDMIVDKHPEY
-816 LDEMTESCKKRKK
+816 LEESCKKGKRKLKEQISDSAYEVAEILEKEFGNKEKVSMDEFDSAFGRATKKVLGDKEPDEDFETDVRSILSMSGFETEFEGDNEGGLSRLGESCKKGRK
-829 KIDESVKIISTLDD
+829 KIDESVKIISTLDE
-843 YEPWSGAK
+843 YTPWSGAK
-851 DTYEAIVDAG
+851 NTYAVIQDADKVDA
-861 KLDDLDFYL
+861 LDAYL

-879 TTQLNDLL
+879 VTELNDLL
-887 WFDGDTVLSDLGIYT
+887 WFDGDSVLSDLGIYT

-918 GESFED
+918 GESFVSAG
-924 TDELESFLTSHIEDA
+924 ELESFLTNRIEDA

-944 VHIDISDEEVE
+944 VSVDISDEEVE
-955 ITVENTIR
+955 ITVENTTR
-963 RFAVTDFTVGEI
+963 SFALTDFTVGEV

-1019 GIDKET
+1019 GIDRET

-1055 TTRKKNKYDKDF
+1055 TIRKKNKYDKDF
-1067 PIGVVIDVPEERVIK
+1067 PIGVVIDVPEERIIK
-1082 NIEDKVVTT
+1082 DIEDKVVTK
-1091 DESLTESV
+1091 DEPLTESV

-1105 TDTDVVNVDVTGT
+1105 TDTDVVNVDVTNT

-1131 DNAEEATIEPV
+1131 DTEEATIEPV

-1294 KLTK
+1294 KVTK

>member
-34 NMDDNEDNT
+34 NMDDDEDNT

-67 LKCNVCGGLI
+67 LKCDICGGLI
-77 TKVPE
+77 TKAPE
-82 DVVIDDETQKA
+82 DVVIDEETQKA

-98 CPYCYNIGGYD
+98 CPYCFNVGGYD

-127 FGDRTNDTEKDA
+127 FSDRINDTEKDA

-144 PSDDNIEEGKEAKDL
+144 PSDDNVEEGKEVKDI
-159 SEDYDKDAGQIAK
+159 SEDYDKDVGKIAK

-190 YKLDDRLAIF
+190 YKLDDRFAIF

-210 DETVIHNAENPT
+210 DKEVIHNDEIPT

-240 FDYLNAPYYESGEV
+240 FDYLNAPYYEGGEV
-254 LSDELSIDPE
+254 LSDELAVTPD
-264 DDFAWLGAHFLNDY
+264 DDFTVLASHFLNDY
-278 ETDYRDLTVD
+278 DSEYSELTVD

-301 ESLNEAKNPKFIGK
+301 E
-315 KGRPL
+315 
-320 TEDEIDKFVDVINRA
+320 
-335 VGQLSYKGY
+335 
-344 RRIFDVN
+344 
-351 SISVDESNNVEQK
+351 
-364 SPYADPYVKITLPT
+364 
-378 ITLGSRKFKNFYG
+378 
-391 DTITDINN
+391 
-399 IIFNCRYREGYTEGT
+399 
-414 DEDLDEG
+414 
-421 QYAVKITTD
+421 
-430 GTKKGYKQRADKK
+430 
-443 YRWEGTDCYL
+443 
-453 YDDTISEFES
+453 
-463 GIKNWIAKFIDEI
+463 
-476 LGNSPKSFTSQPYY
+476 
-490 GEESAK
+490 
-496 YEEPSLQFTNEDL
+496 DL
-509 SKDAVNII
+509 SKDDVNII

-573 YAVANTSKTESCS
+573 YAVANTA
-586 RKEKKSLKES
+586 KK
-596 GEKTPTDLFK
+596 
-606 DYLDLTEFALEKDGD
+606 
-621 SYRLI
+621 
-626 DLQGGNLGNIESDR
+626 
-640 FDSAKEIFDRMDAY
+640 
-654 IYDYYVRPIEEE
+654 
-666 AENFGFELP
+666 
-675 DGDLEALVNWYKEHK
+675 
-690 DKYPEYADD
+690 
-699 FAVLDMIVNHA
+699 
-710 DEVELSK
+710 VE
-717 AVSRLFDESY
+717 
-727 KKACKKACKRAVE
+727 
-740 SVSKKRA
+740 
-747 LKEGLRSNVI
+747 
-757 EFPSGD
+757 
-763 YVYVAVEGGK
+763 
-773 LYAGSATNTGIFH
+773 
-786 DYEIDIDGDEPTDSE
+786 
-801 LQELYDMIAEKHPEY
+801 
-816 LDEMTESCKKRKK
+816 ESCKKGKR
-829 KIDESVKIISTLDD
+829 KIDESAKIISTIDE
-843 YEPWSGAK
+843 YKPWSGAV
-851 DTYEAIVDAG
+851 DTFEAIQDADKVDA
-861 KLDDLDFYL
+861 LDAYL

-879 TTQLNDLL
+879 VTELNDLL
-887 WFDGDTVLSDLGIYT
+887 WFDGDSVLSDLGIYT

-924 TDELESFLTSHIEDA
+924 ADELESFLTSHIEDA

-944 VHIDISDEEVE
+944 VDIDISDEEVE
-955 ITVENTIR
+955 ITVENTTR
-963 RFAVTDFTVGEI
+963 SFALTDFTVGEI

-1019 GIDKET
+1019 GIDRET

-1055 TTRKKNKYDKDF
+1055 TIRKKNKYDKDF
-1067 PIGVVIDVPEERVIK
+1067 PIGVVIDVPKERIIK
-1082 NIEDKVVTT
+1082 DIEDKVVTT

-1105 TDTDVVNVDVTGT
+1105 TDTDVVNVDVTDT

-1131 DNAEEATIEPV
+1131 DTEEATIEPV

-1294 KLTK
+1294 KVTK

>member
-34 NMDDNEDNT
+34 NMDDDEDNT

-67 LKCNVCGGLI
+67 LKCDICGGLI

-82 DVVIDDETQKA
+82 DVVIDEETQKA

-98 CPYCYNIGGYD
+98 CPYCYNLGGYD

-159 SEDYDKDAGQIAK
+159 SEDYDKDAGKIAK

-200 VGWSDGYSED
+200 VGWSEGFDED
-210 DETVIHNAENPT
+210 DETVIHDEEDP
-222 EGITAGIK
+222 EYGIVAGVK

-240 FDYLNAPYYESGEV
+240 FDYLNFPYYENGEV
-254 LSDELSIDPE
+254 LDYMTSDISPNENYTATANILISLYDKIKDLDIDK
-264 DDFAWLGAHFLNDY
+264 
-278 ETDYRDLTVD
+278 
-288 EDGKVIEEKEEIE
+288 DGKILEDTEEIE
-301 ESLNEAKNPKFIGK
+301 
-315 KGRPL
+315 
-320 TEDEIDKFVDVINRA
+320 
-335 VGQLSYKGY
+335 
-344 RRIFDVN
+344 
-351 SISVDESNNVEQK
+351 
-364 SPYADPYVKITLPT
+364 
-378 ITLGSRKFKNFYG
+378 
-391 DTITDINN
+391 
-399 IIFNCRYREGYTEGT
+399 
-414 DEDLDEG
+414 
-421 QYAVKITTD
+421 
-430 GTKKGYKQRADKK
+430 
-443 YRWEGTDCYL
+443 
-453 YDDTISEFES
+453 
-463 GIKNWIAKFIDEI
+463 
-476 LGNSPKSFTSQPYY
+476 
-490 GEESAK
+490 
-496 YEEPSLQFTNEDL
+496 EDL

-537 GNRDLWGFVKDDET
+537 GSKDLWGFVKDDET

-559 YVTDDGAV
+559 YVTDDGVV

-666 AENFGFELP
+666 SENFGFELP
-675 DGDLEALVNWYKEHK
+675 DSDLEALVNWYKEHK

-727 KKACKKACKRAVE
+727 KKGKRAVE

-763 YVYVAVEGGK
+763 YVYVEVEDGK
-773 LYAGSATNTGIFH
+773 LVAGSATNTGITH
-786 DYEIDIDGDEPTDSE
+786 EYELDIEGKEPTDSE
-801 LQELYDMIAEKHPEY
+801 LQELYEIIIKEHPEY
-816 LDEMTESCKKRKK
+816 EDEMTESCKKGKRRIK
-829 KIDESVKIISTLDD
+829 ESAKIISTLDD
-843 YEPWSGAK
+843 YEPWSGAVN
-851 DTYEAIVDAG
+851 TFEAIKDAG
-861 KLDDLDFYL
+861 KVDDLDFYL
-870 EDIYPEGLT
+870 EDIYPDGLT
-879 TTQLNDLL
+879 MTELNDLL
-887 WFDGDTVLSDLGIYT
+887 WFDGDSVLSDLGIYT

-918 GESFED
+918 DESF
-924 TDELESFLTSHIEDA
+924 TSTGELESFLVNRIEDA

-944 VHIDISDEEVE
+944 IYIDISDEEVE
-955 ITVENTIR
+955 ITVENTTR
-963 RFAVTDFTVGEI
+963 SFALTDFTFEEEV

-980 EAKEEVEDF
+980 EGKEVEDF

-1011 GCMNPDNM
+1011 GCIKPEQM

-1025 GNMLAKCRTEK
+1025 GNMRARCRTEK
-1036 EADKVEKYVKDMF
+1036 EAEKVEKYVADMF

-1055 TTRKKNKYDKDF
+1055 TTRREEKYDKSYPF
-1067 PIGVVIDVPEERVIK
+1067 SVVIDVPEDRVLDDID
-1082 NIEDKVVTT
+1082 DKLKKE
-1091 DESLTESV
+1091 ESLMESV

-1105 TDTDVVNVDVTGT
+1105 TDTDIVNVDVKDT

-1131 DNAEEATIEPV
+1131 GNTEEATIEPV

-1260 GSIQERKL
+1260 GNIQNRKL

-1294 KLTK
+1294 KVAK

>member
-34 NMDDNEDNT
+34 NMDDDEDNT

-67 LKCNVCGGLI
+67 LKCDICGGLI
-77 TKVPE
+77 TKAPE
-82 DVVIDDETQKA
+82 DVVIDEETQKA

-98 CPYCYNIGGYD
+98 CPYCFNVGGYD

-144 PSDDNIEEGKEAKDL
+144 PSDDNIEEGKKAKDL
-159 SEDYDKDAGQIAK
+159 SEDYDKDAGKIAK
-172 FIEDA
+172 FLEDA

-200 VGWSDGYSED
+200 VGWSEGFDED
-210 DETVIHNAENPT
+210 DETVIHDEEDP
-222 EGITAGIK
+222 EYGIVAGIK

-240 FDYLNAPYYESGEV
+240 FDYLNFPYYENGEV
-254 LSDELSIDPE
+254 LDYMTSDISPNVNYTATANLLISLYDKIK
-264 DDFAWLGAHFLNDY
+264 
-278 ETDYRDLTVD
+278 DLDID

-301 ESLNEAKNPKFIGK
+301 E
-315 KGRPL
+315 
-320 TEDEIDKFVDVINRA
+320 
-335 VGQLSYKGY
+335 
-344 RRIFDVN
+344 
-351 SISVDESNNVEQK
+351 
-364 SPYADPYVKITLPT
+364 
-378 ITLGSRKFKNFYG
+378 
-391 DTITDINN
+391 
-399 IIFNCRYREGYTEGT
+399 
-414 DEDLDEG
+414 
-421 QYAVKITTD
+421 
-430 GTKKGYKQRADKK
+430 
-443 YRWEGTDCYL
+443 
-453 YDDTISEFES
+453 
-463 GIKNWIAKFIDEI
+463 
-476 LGNSPKSFTSQPYY
+476 
-490 GEESAK
+490 
-496 YEEPSLQFTNEDL
+496 DL
-509 SKDAVNII
+509 SKDDVNII

-573 YAVANTSKTESCS
+573 YAVANTSKKVEES
-586 RKEKKSLKES
+586 RKVKK
-596 GEKTPTDLFK
+596 
-606 DYLDLTEFALEKDGD
+606 
-621 SYRLI
+621 
-626 DLQGGNLGNIESDR
+626 
-640 FDSAKEIFDRMDAY
+640 
-654 IYDYYVRPIEEE
+654 
-666 AENFGFELP
+666 
-675 DGDLEALVNWYKEHK
+675 H
-690 DKYPEYADD
+690 
-699 FAVLDMIVNHA
+699 
-710 DEVELSK
+710 
-717 AVSRLFDESY
+717 
-727 KKACKKACKRAVE
+727 
-740 SVSKKRA
+740 
-747 LKEGLRSNVI
+747 LKEGVIDWSSNVI
-757 EFPSGD
+757 EFPNGE
-763 YVYVAVEGGK
+763 YVYVDVEDGK
-773 LYAGSATNTGIFH
+773 LIAGGATNTGIIH
-786 DYEIDIDGDEPTDSE
+786 EYEMDIDGEEPTDAE
-801 LQELYDMIAEKHPEY
+801 LQDMYDMIVDKHPEY
-816 LDEMTESCKKRKK
+816 LEESCKKGKRKLKEQISDSAYEVAEILEKEFGNKEKVSMDEFDSAFGRATKKVLGDKEPDEDFETDVRSILSMSGFETEFEGDNEGGLSRLGESCKKGRK
-829 KIDESVKIISTLDD
+829 KIDESVKIISTLDE
-843 YEPWSGAK
+843 YTPWSGAK
-851 DTYEAIVDAG
+851 NTYAVIQDADKVDA
-861 KLDDLDFYL
+861 LDAYL

-879 TTQLNDLL
+879 VTELNDLL
-887 WFDGDTVLSDLGIYT
+887 WFDGDSVLSDLGIYT

-918 GESFED
+918 GESFVSAG
-924 TDELESFLTSHIEDA
+924 ELESFLTNRIEDA

-944 VHIDISDEEVE
+944 VSVDISDEEVE
-955 ITVENTIR
+955 ITVENTTR
-963 RFAVTDFTVGEI
+963 SFALTDFTVGEV

-1019 GIDKET
+1019 GIDRET

-1055 TTRKKNKYDKDF
+1055 TIRKKNKYDKDF
-1067 PIGVVIDVPEERVIK
+1067 PIGVVIDVPEERIIK
-1082 NIEDKVVTT
+1082 DIEDKVVTK
-1091 DESLTESV
+1091 DEPLTESV

-1105 TDTDVVNVDVTGT
+1105 TDTDVVNVDVTNT

-1131 DNAEEATIEPV
+1131 DTEEATIEPV

-1209 IKLEGIIEF
+1209 IKLEGIIGF

-1294 KLTK
+1294 KVTK

>member
-7 AFQELKGLEDATFS
+7 AFQELKGLKDATFS

-34 NMDDNEDNT
+34 NMDDDEDNT

-49 DAETAEDT
+49 DAETAEET

-67 LKCNVCGGLI
+67 LKCDICGGLI
-77 TKVPE
+77 TKAPE
-82 DVVIDDETQKA
+82 DVVIDEEAQKA

-98 CPYCYNIGGYD
+98 CPYCFNAGGYD

-127 FGDRTNDTEKDA
+127 FGDRGDETEDVDETVDVEESLNEAKNPKFIGKKGRPLTEDEIDKFVGVINSA
-139 VGYDI
+139 VGQLSYKGYRRIFDVKSISVDESNNVEQKSPYADPYVKITLPTSTLGSRKFKNFYGDTIKDINNIIFNCRYREGYTEGTDEDLDEGQYAVKITTDGTKKGYKERADKKYRWEGTDFYLYDDTI
-144 PSDDNIEEGKEAKDL
+144 SEFESGIKNWIAKFIDEILGNSPKSFTSQPYYGEESAEYEEPSLQFTNEDL
-159 SEDYDKDAGQIAK
+159 SEDYDKDAGTIAK

-190 YKLDDRLAIF
+190 YKLDDRFAIF

-240 FDYLNAPYYESGEV
+240 FDYLNAPYYEGGEV

-301 ESLNEAKNPKFIGK
+301 E
-315 KGRPL
+315 
-320 TEDEIDKFVDVINRA
+320 
-335 VGQLSYKGY
+335 
-344 RRIFDVN
+344 
-351 SISVDESNNVEQK
+351 
-364 SPYADPYVKITLPT
+364 
-378 ITLGSRKFKNFYG
+378 
-391 DTITDINN
+391 
-399 IIFNCRYREGYTEGT
+399 
-414 DEDLDEG
+414 
-421 QYAVKITTD
+421 
-430 GTKKGYKQRADKK
+430 
-443 YRWEGTDCYL
+443 
-453 YDDTISEFES
+453 
-463 GIKNWIAKFIDEI
+463 
-476 LGNSPKSFTSQPYY
+476 
-490 GEESAK
+490 
-496 YEEPSLQFTNEDL
+496 DL

-537 GNRDLWGFVKDDET
+537 GNKDLWGFVKDDET

-586 RKEKKSLKES
+586 RKEKKSLKEEFS
-596 GEKTPTDLFK
+596 G
-606 DYLDLTEFALEKDGD
+606 G
-621 SYRLI
+621 
-626 DLQGGNLGNIESDR
+626 
-640 FDSAKEIFDRMDAY
+640 
-654 IYDYYVRPIEEE
+654 
-666 AENFGFELP
+666 
-675 DGDLEALVNWYKEHK
+675 
-690 DKYPEYADD
+690 
-699 FAVLDMIVNHA
+699 VL
-710 DEVELSK
+710 
-717 AVSRLFDESY
+717 
-727 KKACKKACKRAVE
+727 
-740 SVSKKRA
+740 
-747 LKEGLRSNVI
+747 

-763 YVYVAVEGGK
+763 YVYVEVEDSK
-773 LYAGSATNTGIFH
+773 LVAGSATNTGIMH
-786 DYEIDIDGDEPTDSE
+786 EYELDIEGKEPTDSE
-801 LQELYDMIAEKHPEY
+801 LQELYEIIIKEHPEY
-816 LDEMTESCKKRKK
+816 EDEITESCKKGKRKLKEQISDSAYEVAEILEKEFGNKEKVSMDEFDRAFGRATKKVLGDKEPDEDFETDVRSILSMSGFETEFEGENEGGLSRLGESRKKGKKK

-843 YEPWSGAK
+843 YKPWSGAK
-851 DTYEAIVDAG
+851 YTYEAIVDAG
-861 KLDDLDFYL
+861 KLDALDSYL

-879 TTQLNDLL
+879 MTGLNDLL
-887 WFDGDTVLSDLGIYT
+887 WFDGDSVLSDLGIYT
-902 EDAIDTAIQD
+902 EDAIDTVIQD
-912 AVDEAQ
+912 AVDGAQ
-918 GESFED
+918 GESF
-924 TDELESFLTSHIEDA
+924 TSTGELESFLVNQIEDA
-939 MSGVS
+939 MSGASVS
-944 VHIDISDEEVE
+944 VDISDEEVE
-955 ITVENTIR
+955 ITVENTTHS
-963 RFAVTDFTVGEI
+963 FALTDFTVGEM

-1011 GCMNPDNM
+1011 GCVNPDNM
-1019 GIDKET
+1019 GIDRET

-1036 EADKVEKYVKDMF
+1036 EADKVEKYVKEMF

-1055 TTRKKNKYDKDF
+1055 TTRKENKRDKDF
-1067 PIGVVIDVPEERVIK
+1067 PISIVINVPEERVIK
-1082 NIEDKVVTT
+1082 NIEDKVVIT

-1105 TDTDVVNVDVTGT
+1105 TDTDVVNVDVTDT

-1131 DNAEEATIEPV
+1131 DNTEEATIEPV

-1294 KLTK
+1294 KVTK

>member
-67 LKCNVCGGLI
+67 LKCDICGGLI
-77 TKVPE
+77 TKAPE
-82 DVVIDDETQKA
+82 DVVIDEETQKA

-98 CPYCYNIGGYD
+98 CPYCFNVGGYD

-144 PSDDNIEEGKEAKDL
+144 PSDDNIEEGKKAKDL
-159 SEDYDKDAGQIAK
+159 SEDYDKDAGKIAK

-190 YKLDDRLAIF
+190 YKLDDRFAIF

-210 DETVIHNAENPT
+210 DKEVIHNDETPT
-222 EGITAGIK
+222 AGITAGIK

-240 FDYLNAPYYESGEV
+240 FDYLNAPYYEGGEV
-254 LSDELSIDPE
+254 LSDELAIAPD
-264 DDFAWLGAHFLNDY
+264 DDFVVLASHFLNDY
-278 ETDYRDLTVD
+278 DSEYSELTVD

-301 ESLNEAKNPKFIGK
+301 E
-315 KGRPL
+315 
-320 TEDEIDKFVDVINRA
+320 
-335 VGQLSYKGY
+335 
-344 RRIFDVN
+344 
-351 SISVDESNNVEQK
+351 
-364 SPYADPYVKITLPT
+364 
-378 ITLGSRKFKNFYG
+378 
-391 DTITDINN
+391 
-399 IIFNCRYREGYTEGT
+399 
-414 DEDLDEG
+414 
-421 QYAVKITTD
+421 
-430 GTKKGYKQRADKK
+430 
-443 YRWEGTDCYL
+443 
-453 YDDTISEFES
+453 
-463 GIKNWIAKFIDEI
+463 
-476 LGNSPKSFTSQPYY
+476 
-490 GEESAK
+490 
-496 YEEPSLQFTNEDL
+496 DL
-509 SKDAVNII
+509 SKDDVNII

-573 YAVANTSKTESCS
+573 YAVANTSKKVDES
-586 RKEKKSLKES
+586 RKVKK
-596 GEKTPTDLFK
+596 
-606 DYLDLTEFALEKDGD
+606 
-621 SYRLI
+621 
-626 DLQGGNLGNIESDR
+626 
-640 FDSAKEIFDRMDAY
+640 
-654 IYDYYVRPIEEE
+654 
-666 AENFGFELP
+666 
-675 DGDLEALVNWYKEHK
+675 H
-690 DKYPEYADD
+690 
-699 FAVLDMIVNHA
+699 
-710 DEVELSK
+710 
-717 AVSRLFDESY
+717 
-727 KKACKKACKRAVE
+727 
-740 SVSKKRA
+740 
-747 LKEGLRSNVI
+747 LKEGGIGWRSNII
-757 EFPSGD
+757 EFPNGE
-763 YVYVAVEGGK
+763 YVYVDVEDGK
-773 LYAGSATNTGIFH
+773 LIAGGATNTGIFH
-786 DYEIDIDGDEPTDSE
+786 DYEMDIDGEEPTDAE
-801 LQELYDMIAEKHPEY
+801 LQDMYDMIVDKHPEY
-816 LDEMTESCKKRKK
+816 LEESCKKGKRKLKEQISDSAYEVAEILEKEFGNKEKVSMDEFDRAFGRATKKVLGDKEPDEDFETDVRSILSMSGFETEFEGDNEGGLSRLGESCKKGRK
-829 KIDESVKIISTLDD
+829 KIDESVKIISTLDE
-843 YEPWSGAK
+843 YTPWSGAK
-851 DTYEAIVDAG
+851 NTYAVIQDADKVDA
-861 KLDDLDFYL
+861 LDAYL

-879 TTQLNDLL
+879 VTELNDLL
-887 WFDGDTVLSDLGIYT
+887 WFDGDSVLSDLGIYT

-924 TDELESFLTSHIEDA
+924 TDELEFFLTRHIEDA
-939 MSGVS
+939 MNGVS
-944 VHIDISDEEVE
+944 VNIDISDEEVE
-955 ITVENTIR
+955 ITVENTTR
-963 RFAVTDFTVGEI
+963 SFALSDFTIEEEV

-1019 GIDKET
+1019 GIDRET

-1055 TTRKKNKYDKDF
+1055 TIRKKNKYDKDF
-1067 PIGVVIDVPEERVIK
+1067 PIGVVIDVPEERIIK
-1082 NIEDKVVTT
+1082 DIEDKVVTT
-1091 DESLTESV
+1091 YESLTESV

-1105 TDTDVVNVDVTGT
+1105 TDTDVVNVDVTNT

-1131 DNAEEATIEPV
+1131 DTEEATIEPV

-1294 KLTK
+1294 KVTK

>member
-67 LKCNVCGGLI
+67 LKCDICGGLI
-77 TKVPE
+77 TKAPE
-82 DVVIDDETQKA
+82 DVVIDEETQKA

-98 CPYCYNIGGYD
+98 CPYCFNVGGYD

-127 FGDRTNDTEKDA
+127 FVAEEEPVEETPVVEEDFTGGPVEFVQRVLGVPVYKRGDGVLTATYRGKSVQAND
-139 VGYDI
+139 I
-144 PSDDNIEEGKEAKDL
+144 
-159 SEDYDKDAGQIAK
+159 AG
-172 FIEDA
+172 IEDQIRGIGA
-177 VNGLKNGEATNYR
+177 EERK
-190 YKLDDRLAIF
+190 KLDRL
-200 VGWSDGYSED
+200 
-210 DETVIHNAENPT
+210 P
-222 EGITAGIK
+222 
-230 VWTSDDMWTD
+230 
-240 FDYLNAPYYESGEV
+240 ES
-254 LSDELSIDPE
+254 
-264 DDFAWLGAHFLNDY
+264 
-278 ETDYRDLTVD
+278 
-288 EDGKVIEEKEEIE
+288 
-301 ESLNEAKNPKFIGK
+301 
-315 KGRPL
+315 
-320 TEDEIDKFVDVINRA
+320 
-335 VGQLSYKGY
+335 
-344 RRIFDVN
+344 
-351 SISVDESNNVEQK
+351 
-364 SPYADPYVKITLPT
+364 
-378 ITLGSRKFKNFYG
+378 
-391 DTITDINN
+391 
-399 IIFNCRYREGYTEGT
+399 
-414 DEDLDEG
+414 
-421 QYAVKITTD
+421 
-430 GTKKGYKQRADKK
+430 
-443 YRWEGTDCYL
+443 
-453 YDDTISEFES
+453 
-463 GIKNWIAKFIDEI
+463 
-476 LGNSPKSFTSQPYY
+476 
-490 GEESAK
+490 
-496 YEEPSLQFTNEDL
+496 
-509 SKDAVNII
+509 
-517 GRKEAAKRFNK
+517 
-528 GEEIYVGLK
+528 
-537 GNRDLWGFVKDDET
+537 
-551 PTFKDVED
+551 
-559 YVTDDGAV
+559 
-567 KASDIV
+567 
-573 YAVANTSKTESCS
+573 
-586 RKEKKSLKES
+586 KKSLKES
-596 GEKTPTDLFK
+596 EEKTPTDLFK

-621 SYRLI
+621 SYRLT

-640 FDSAKEIFDRMDAY
+640 FDSAKEIFDRMDDY

-666 AENFGFELP
+666 SENAGFELP

-690 DKYPEYADD
+690 DEYPEYADD

-710 DEVELSK
+710 DEVDLSK
-717 AVSRLFDESY
+717 AVSHLFDESY
-727 KKACKKACKRAVE
+727 KKACKRAVE

-747 LKEGLRSNVI
+747 LKEGLRSNII

-763 YVYVAVEGGK
+763 YVYVAVEDGK
-773 LYAGSATNTGIFH
+773 LYAGGATNTGIFH
-786 DYEIDIDGDEPTDSE
+786 EYEVDIDGEEPTDAE
-801 LQELYDMIAEKHPEY
+801 LQDMYDMIVDEHPEY
-816 LDEMTESCKKRKK
+816 LEESCKKGKRKLKEQISDSAYEVAEILEKEFGNKEKVSMDEFDRAFGRATKKVLGDKEPDEDFETDVRSILSMSGFETEFEGDNEGGLSRLGESCKKGKK

-861 KLDDLDFYL
+861 KLDALDSYL
-870 EDIYPEGLT
+870 EDTYPEGLT
-879 TTQLNDLL
+879 ITELNDLL
-887 WFDGDTVLSDLGIYT
+887 WFDGDSVLSDLGIYT

-918 GESFED
+918 GESFTD

-944 VHIDISDEEVE
+944 VSVDISDEEVE
-955 ITVENTIR
+955 ITVENTTR
-963 RFAVTDFTVGEI
+963 SFALTDFTFEEEV

-980 EAKEEVEDF
+980 EGKEVEDF

-1011 GCMNPDNM
+1011 GCIKPEQM

-1025 GNMLAKCRTEK
+1025 GNMRARCRTEK
-1036 EADKVEKYVKDMF
+1036 EAEKVEKYVADMF

-1055 TTRKKNKYDKDF
+1055 TTRRKEKYDKSYPF
-1067 PIGVVIDVPEERVIK
+1067 SVVIDVPEDRVLDDID
-1082 NIEDKVVTT
+1082 DKLKKE
-1091 DESLTESV
+1091 ESLIESV

-1105 TDTDVVNVDVTGT
+1105 TDTDIVNVDVKDT

-1131 DNAEEATIEPV
+1131 DNTEEATIEPV

-1294 KLTK
+1294 KVTK

>member
-67 LKCNVCGGLI
+67 LKCDICGGLI
-77 TKVPE
+77 TKAPE
-82 DVVIDDETQKA
+82 DVVIDEETQKA

-98 CPYCYNIGGYD
+98 CPYCFNVGGYD

-114 KVPETL
+114 NVPETL

-127 FGDRTNDTEKDA
+127 FGDRGDETED
-139 VGYDI
+139 V
-144 PSDDNIEEGKEAKDL
+144 
-159 SEDYDKDAGQIAK
+159 
-172 FIEDA
+172 
-177 VNGLKNGEATNYR
+177 
-190 YKLDDRLAIF
+190 
-200 VGWSDGYSED
+200 
-210 DETVIHNAENPT
+210 DETVD
-222 EGITAGIK
+222 
-230 VWTSDDMWTD
+230 V
-240 FDYLNAPYYESGEV
+240 
-254 LSDELSIDPE
+254 
-264 DDFAWLGAHFLNDY
+264 
-278 ETDYRDLTVD
+278 
-288 EDGKVIEEKEEIE
+288 E

-320 TEDEIDKFVDVINRA
+320 TEDEIDKFVDVINSA

-378 ITLGSRKFKNFYG
+378 STLGSRKFKNFYG
-391 DTITDINN
+391 DTINDINN
-399 IIFNCRYREGYTEGT
+399 IIFTCRYREGYTEGT

-421 QYAVKITTD
+421 QYAVNITTD

-443 YRWEGTDCYL
+443 YRWEGTDFYL

-476 LGNSPKSFTSQPYY
+476 LGNSPESFTPQPYY

-509 SKDAVNII
+509 SKDDVNII

-573 YAVANTSKTESCS
+573 YAVANTAKKVEES
-586 RKEKKSLKES
+586 RKVKK
-596 GEKTPTDLFK
+596 
-606 DYLDLTEFALEKDGD
+606 
-621 SYRLI
+621 
-626 DLQGGNLGNIESDR
+626 
-640 FDSAKEIFDRMDAY
+640 
-654 IYDYYVRPIEEE
+654 
-666 AENFGFELP
+666 
-675 DGDLEALVNWYKEHK
+675 H
-690 DKYPEYADD
+690 
-699 FAVLDMIVNHA
+699 
-710 DEVELSK
+710 
-717 AVSRLFDESY
+717 
-727 KKACKKACKRAVE
+727 
-740 SVSKKRA
+740 
-747 LKEGLRSNVI
+747 LKEGGIDWRSNII
-757 EFPSGD
+757 EFPNGE
-763 YVYVAVEGGK
+763 YVYVDVEDGK
-773 LYAGSATNTGIFH
+773 LIAGGATNTGIFH
-786 DYEIDIDGDEPTDSE
+786 DYEMDIDGEEPTDAE
-801 LQELYDMIAEKHPEY
+801 LQDLYDMIVDKHPEY
-816 LDEMTESCKKRKK
+816 LEESCKKGKRKLKEQISDSAYEVAEILEKEFGNKEKVSMDEFDRAFGRATKKVLGDKEPDEDFETDVRSILSMSGFETEFEGDNEGGLSRLGESCKKRAKR
-829 KIDESVKIISTLDD
+829 KIDESAKIISTIDE
-843 YEPWSGAK
+843 YKPWSGAV
-851 DTYEAIVDAG
+851 DTFEAIQDADKVDA
-861 KLDDLDFYL
+861 LDAYL

-879 TTQLNDLL
+879 VTELNDLL
-887 WFDGDTVLSDLGIYT
+887 WFDGDSVLSDLGIYT

-918 GESFED
+918 GESFVSAG
-924 TDELESFLTSHIEDA
+924 ELESFLTNRIEDA

-944 VHIDISDEEVE
+944 VSVDISDEEVE
-955 ITVENTIR
+955 ITVENTTR
-963 RFAVTDFTVGEI
+963 SFALSDFTIEEEV

-1019 GIDKET
+1019 GIDRET

-1055 TTRKKNKYDKDF
+1055 TIRKKNKHDKDF
-1067 PIGVVIDVPEERVIK
+1067 PIGVVIDVPEERIIK
-1082 NIEDKVVTT
+1082 DIEDKVVTT
-1091 DESLTESV
+1091 DEPLTESV

-1105 TDTDVVNVDVTGT
+1105 TDTDVVNVDVKDT

-1131 DNAEEATIEPV
+1131 DTEEATIEPV

-1294 KLTK
+1294 KISK

>member
-573 YAVANTSKTESCS
+573 YAVANTNKTESCS
-586 RKEKKSLKES
+586 RKEKKSLKEEFS
-596 GEKTPTDLFK
+596 G
-606 DYLDLTEFALEKDGD
+606 G
-621 SYRLI
+621 
-626 DLQGGNLGNIESDR
+626 
-640 FDSAKEIFDRMDAY
+640 
-654 IYDYYVRPIEEE
+654 
-666 AENFGFELP
+666 
-675 DGDLEALVNWYKEHK
+675 
-690 DKYPEYADD
+690 
-699 FAVLDMIVNHA
+699 VL
-710 DEVELSK
+710 
-717 AVSRLFDESY
+717 
-727 KKACKKACKRAVE
+727 
-740 SVSKKRA
+740 
-747 LKEGLRSNVI
+747 

-763 YVYVAVEGGK
+763 YVYVDVEDGK
-773 LYAGSATNTGIFH
+773 LVAGSATNTGIMH
-786 DYEIDIDGDEPTDSE
+786 EYELDIEGKEPTDSE
-801 LQELYDMIAEKHPEY
+801 LQELYEIIIKEHPEY
-816 LDEMTESCKKRKK
+816 EDEITESCKKGKRKLKEQISDSAYEVAEILEKEFGNKEKVSMDEFDRAFGRATNKVLGDKEPDEDFETDVRSILSMSGFETEFEGDNEGGLSRLGESRKKNKK

-851 DTYEAIVDAG
+851 YTYEAIVDAG
-861 KLDDLDFYL
+861 KIDDLDSYL

-879 TTQLNDLL
+879 TTELNDLL
-887 WFDGDTVLSDLGIYT
+887 WFDGDSVLSALGIYT

-924 TDELESFLTSHIEDA
+924 TDELESFLESYIEDA

-1025 GNMLAKCRTEK
+1025 GNMLARCRTEK
-1036 EADKVEKYVKDMF
+1036 EANKVEKYVKDMF

>member
-67 LKCNVCGGLI
+67 LKCDICGGLI
-77 TKVPE
+77 TKAPE
-82 DVVIDDETQKA
+82 DVVIDEETQKA

-98 CPYCYNIGGYD
+98 CPYCFNVGGYD

-127 FGDRTNDTEKDA
+127 FSDRINDTEKDS

-144 PSDDNIEEGKEAKDL
+144 PSDDNVEEGKEVKDI
-159 SEDYDKDAGQIAK
+159 SEDYDKDVGKIAK
-172 FIEDA
+172 FIEDS
-177 VNGLKNGEATNYR
+177 VSGLKNGEATNYR
-190 YKLDDRLAIF
+190 YKLDDRFAIF

-210 DETVIHNAENPT
+210 DKEVIHNEETPT
-222 EGITAGIK
+222 AGITAGIK

-240 FDYLNAPYYESGEV
+240 FDYLNAPYYEGGEV
-254 LSDELSIDPE
+254 LSDELAVTPD
-264 DDFAWLGAHFLNDY
+264 DDFTVLASHFLNDY
-278 ETDYRDLTVD
+278 DSEYSELTVD

-301 ESLNEAKNPKFIGK
+301 E
-315 KGRPL
+315 
-320 TEDEIDKFVDVINRA
+320 
-335 VGQLSYKGY
+335 
-344 RRIFDVN
+344 
-351 SISVDESNNVEQK
+351 
-364 SPYADPYVKITLPT
+364 
-378 ITLGSRKFKNFYG
+378 
-391 DTITDINN
+391 
-399 IIFNCRYREGYTEGT
+399 
-414 DEDLDEG
+414 
-421 QYAVKITTD
+421 
-430 GTKKGYKQRADKK
+430 
-443 YRWEGTDCYL
+443 
-453 YDDTISEFES
+453 
-463 GIKNWIAKFIDEI
+463 
-476 LGNSPKSFTSQPYY
+476 
-490 GEESAK
+490 
-496 YEEPSLQFTNEDL
+496 DL
-509 SKDAVNII
+509 SKDDVNII

-567 KASDIV
+567 KASDII
-573 YAVANTSKTESCS
+573 YAVANTT
-586 RKEKKSLKES
+586 KKV
-596 GEKTPTDLFK
+596 D
-606 DYLDLTEFALEKDGD
+606 
-621 SYRLI
+621 
-626 DLQGGNLGNIESDR
+626 
-640 FDSAKEIFDRMDAY
+640 
-654 IYDYYVRPIEEE
+654 
-666 AENFGFELP
+666 
-675 DGDLEALVNWYKEHK
+675 
-690 DKYPEYADD
+690 
-699 FAVLDMIVNHA
+699 
-710 DEVELSK
+710 
-717 AVSRLFDESY
+717 
-727 KKACKKACKRAVE
+727 
-740 SVSKKRA
+740 
-747 LKEGLRSNVI
+747 
-757 EFPSGD
+757 
-763 YVYVAVEGGK
+763 
-773 LYAGSATNTGIFH
+773 
-786 DYEIDIDGDEPTDSE
+786 
-801 LQELYDMIAEKHPEY
+801 
-816 LDEMTESCKKRKK
+816 ESCKKGKRKLREQISDSAYEVAEIIEKEFGNKEKVSMDEFDSAFGRATKKVLGDKEPDEDFETDVRSILSMSGFETEFEGDNEGGLSRLGESCKKGRK
-829 KIDESVKIISTLDD
+829 KIDESVKIISTLDE
-843 YEPWSGAK
+843 YTPWSGAK
-851 DTYEAIVDAG
+851 NTYAVIQDADKVDA
-861 KLDDLDFYL
+861 LDAYL

-879 TTQLNDLL
+879 VTELNDIL
-887 WFDGDTVLSDLGIYT
+887 WFDGDSVLSDLGIYT

-924 TDELESFLTSHIEDA
+924 TDELEFFLTRHIEDA
-939 MSGVS
+939 MNGVS
-944 VHIDISDEEVE
+944 VNIDISDEEVE
-955 ITVENTIR
+955 ITVEDTTR
-963 RFAVTDFTVGEI
+963 SFALTDFTIGEI

-1019 GIDKET
+1019 GIDRET

-1055 TTRKKNKYDKDF
+1055 TIRKKNKYDKDF
-1067 PIGVVIDVPEERVIK
+1067 PIGVVIDVPEERIIK
-1082 NIEDKVVTT
+1082 DIEDKVVTT
-1091 DESLTESV
+1091 DEPLTESV

-1105 TDTDVVNVDVTGT
+1105 TDTDVVNVDVTNT

-1131 DNAEEATIEPV
+1131 DTEEATIEPV

-1294 KLTK
+1294 KVTK

>member
-1 MSDFYD
+1 MIIQGETEMSDFYD

-34 NMDDNEDNT
+34 NMDDDEDNT

-67 LKCNVCGGLI
+67 LKCDICGGLI
-77 TKVPE
+77 TKAPE
-82 DVVIDDETQKA
+82 DVVIDEETQKA

-98 CPYCYNIGGYD
+98 CPYCFNVGGYD

-144 PSDDNIEEGKEAKDL
+144 PSDDNIEEGKKAKDL
-159 SEDYDKDAGQIAK
+159 SEDYDKDAGKIAK

-200 VGWSDGYSED
+200 VGWSEGFDED
-210 DETVIHNAENPT
+210 DDTIIHDEEDP
-222 EGITAGIK
+222 EYGIVAGIK

-240 FDYLNAPYYESGEV
+240 FDYLNFPYYANGDV
-254 LSDELSIDPE
+254 LDYMTSDIAPNANYASIANILISLYDKVK
-264 DDFAWLGAHFLNDY
+264 
-278 ETDYRDLTVD
+278 DLDID
-288 EDGKVIEEKEEIE
+288 EDGKILEEKEEIE
-301 ESLNEAKNPKFIGK
+301 E
-315 KGRPL
+315 
-320 TEDEIDKFVDVINRA
+320 
-335 VGQLSYKGY
+335 
-344 RRIFDVN
+344 
-351 SISVDESNNVEQK
+351 
-364 SPYADPYVKITLPT
+364 
-378 ITLGSRKFKNFYG
+378 
-391 DTITDINN
+391 
-399 IIFNCRYREGYTEGT
+399 
-414 DEDLDEG
+414 
-421 QYAVKITTD
+421 
-430 GTKKGYKQRADKK
+430 
-443 YRWEGTDCYL
+443 
-453 YDDTISEFES
+453 
-463 GIKNWIAKFIDEI
+463 
-476 LGNSPKSFTSQPYY
+476 
-490 GEESAK
+490 
-496 YEEPSLQFTNEDL
+496 DL
-509 SKDAVNII
+509 SKDDVNII

-573 YAVANTSKTESCS
+573 YAVANTSKKVDES
-586 RKEKKSLKES
+586 RKVKK
-596 GEKTPTDLFK
+596 
-606 DYLDLTEFALEKDGD
+606 
-621 SYRLI
+621 
-626 DLQGGNLGNIESDR
+626 
-640 FDSAKEIFDRMDAY
+640 
-654 IYDYYVRPIEEE
+654 
-666 AENFGFELP
+666 
-675 DGDLEALVNWYKEHK
+675 H
-690 DKYPEYADD
+690 
-699 FAVLDMIVNHA
+699 
-710 DEVELSK
+710 
-717 AVSRLFDESY
+717 
-727 KKACKKACKRAVE
+727 
-740 SVSKKRA
+740 
-747 LKEGLRSNVI
+747 LKEGGIDWRSNII
-757 EFPSGD
+757 EFPNGE
-763 YVYVAVEGGK
+763 YVYVDVEDGK
-773 LYAGSATNTGIFH
+773 LIAGGATNTGIIH
-786 DYEIDIDGDEPTDSE
+786 EYEMDIDGEEPTDAE
-801 LQELYDMIAEKHPEY
+801 LQDMYDMIVDEHPEY
-816 LDEMTESCKKRKK
+816 LEESCKKGKRKLKEQISDSAYEVAEILEKEFGNKEKVSMDEFDRAFGRATKKVLGDKEPDEDFETDVRSILSMSGFETEFEGDNEGGLSRLGESCKKRAKR

-861 KLDDLDFYL
+861 KLDALDSYL
-870 EDIYPEGLT
+870 EDTYPEGLT
-879 TTQLNDLL
+879 ITALNDLL
-887 WFDGDTVLSDLGIYT
+887 WFDGDSVLSDLGIYT

-918 GESFED
+918 GESFEYIG
-924 TDELESFLTSHIEDA
+924 ELESFLTNRIEDA

-944 VHIDISDEEVE
+944 VNIDISDEEVE
-955 ITVENTIR
+955 ITVENTTR
-963 RFAVTDFTVGEI
+963 SFALSDFTIEEEV

-1019 GIDKET
+1019 GIDRET

-1055 TTRKKNKYDKDF
+1055 TIRKKNKYDKDF
-1067 PIGVVIDVPEERVIK
+1067 PIGVVIDVPEERIIK
-1082 NIEDKVVTT
+1082 DIEDKVVTT
-1091 DESLTESV
+1091 YESLTESV

-1105 TDTDVVNVDVTGT
+1105 TDTDVVNVDVTDT

-1124 VQGKDSV
+1124 VHGKDSV
-1131 DNAEEATIEPV
+1131 DTEEATIEPV

-1294 KLTK
+1294 KVVNYHQLK

>member
-1 MSDFYD
+1 MIIQGETEMSDFYD

-34 NMDDNEDNT
+34 NMDDDEDNT

-67 LKCNVCGGLI
+67 LKCDICGGLI
-77 TKVPE
+77 TKAPE
-82 DVVIDDETQKA
+82 DVVIDEETQKA

-98 CPYCYNIGGYD
+98 CPCCFNVGGYD

-144 PSDDNIEEGKEAKDL
+144 PPDDNVEEGKEAKDL
-159 SEDYDKDAGQIAK
+159 SEDYDKDAGKIAK

-177 VNGLKNGEATNYR
+177 VNGLKNGEATIYR
-190 YKLDDRLAIF
+190 YKFDDRFALF
-200 VGWSDGYSED
+200 VGWSGGYDEEDDEIIHSED
-210 DETVIHNAENPT
+210 DPEFAIV
-222 EGITAGIK
+222 AGIK
-230 VWTSDDMWTD
+230 VWISDDAWSD
-240 FDYLNAPYYESGEV
+240 FDWLNYPYVEGGDV
-254 LSDELSIDPE
+254 IDDSMTISPE
-264 DDFAWLGAHFLNDY
+264 EDYHKLAQDFLDDYND
-278 ETDYRDLTVD
+278 DYRDLKVTKDGLVVEHD
-288 EDGKVIEEKEEIE
+288 DDEEAPYSITYYYDDSFDYDNSDTEEYDTFEEVKDAFNSRKGDVFAIEVENNDGEVILSYSKGDAKNESLTKGVEDGKVIEEKEEIE
-301 ESLNEAKNPKFIGK
+301 E
-315 KGRPL
+315 
-320 TEDEIDKFVDVINRA
+320 
-335 VGQLSYKGY
+335 
-344 RRIFDVN
+344 
-351 SISVDESNNVEQK
+351 
-364 SPYADPYVKITLPT
+364 
-378 ITLGSRKFKNFYG
+378 
-391 DTITDINN
+391 
-399 IIFNCRYREGYTEGT
+399 
-414 DEDLDEG
+414 
-421 QYAVKITTD
+421 
-430 GTKKGYKQRADKK
+430 
-443 YRWEGTDCYL
+443 
-453 YDDTISEFES
+453 
-463 GIKNWIAKFIDEI
+463 
-476 LGNSPKSFTSQPYY
+476 
-490 GEESAK
+490 
-496 YEEPSLQFTNEDL
+496 DL
-509 SKDAVNII
+509 SKDDVNII

-573 YAVANTSKTESCS
+573 YAVANTTKKVEES
-586 RKEKKSLKES
+586 RKVKK
-596 GEKTPTDLFK
+596 
-606 DYLDLTEFALEKDGD
+606 
-621 SYRLI
+621 
-626 DLQGGNLGNIESDR
+626 
-640 FDSAKEIFDRMDAY
+640 
-654 IYDYYVRPIEEE
+654 
-666 AENFGFELP
+666 
-675 DGDLEALVNWYKEHK
+675 H
-690 DKYPEYADD
+690 
-699 FAVLDMIVNHA
+699 
-710 DEVELSK
+710 
-717 AVSRLFDESY
+717 
-727 KKACKKACKRAVE
+727 
-740 SVSKKRA
+740 
-747 LKEGLRSNVI
+747 LKEGGIDWRSNII
-757 EFPSGD
+757 EFPNGE
-763 YVYVAVEGGK
+763 YVYVDVEDGK
-773 LYAGSATNTGIFH
+773 LIAGGATNTGIIH
-786 DYEIDIDGDEPTDSE
+786 EYEMDIDGEEPTDAE
-801 LQELYDMIAEKHPEY
+801 LQDMYDMIVDKHPEY
-816 LDEMTESCKKRKK
+816 LEESCKKDKRKLKEQISDSAYEVAEILEKEFGNKEKVSWDEFDSAFGRATKKVLGDKEPDEDFETDVRSILSMSGFETEFEGDNEGGLSRLGESCKKGRK
-829 KIDESVKIISTLDD
+829 KIDESVKIISTLDE
-843 YEPWSGAK
+843 YTPWSGAK
-851 DTYEAIVDAG
+851 NTYAVIQDADKVDA
-861 KLDDLDFYL
+861 LDAYL

-879 TTQLNDLL
+879 VTELNDLL
-887 WFDGDTVLSDLGIYT
+887 WFDGDSVLSDLGIYT

-924 TDELESFLTSHIEDA
+924 TDELEFFLTRHIEDA
-939 MSGVS
+939 MNGVS
-944 VHIDISDEEVE
+944 VNIDISDEEVE
-955 ITVENTIR
+955 ITVEDTTR
-963 RFAVTDFTVGEI
+963 SFALTDFTIGEI

-1019 GIDKET
+1019 GIDRET

-1055 TTRKKNKYDKDF
+1055 TIRKKNKYDKDF
-1067 PIGVVIDVPEERVIK
+1067 PIGVVIDVPEERIIK
-1082 NIEDKVVTT
+1082 DIEDKVVTK
-1091 DESLTESV
+1091 DEPLTESV

-1105 TDTDVVNVDVTGT
+1105 TDTDVVNVDVTNT

-1131 DNAEEATIEPV
+1131 DTEEATIEPV

-1294 KLTK
+1294 KVTK

>member
-1 MSDFYD
+1 MIIQGETEMSDFYD

-34 NMDDNEDNT
+34 NMDDDEDNT

-67 LKCNVCGGLI
+67 LKCDICGGLI
-77 TKVPE
+77 TKAPE
-82 DVVIDDETQKA
+82 DVVIDEETQKA

-114 KVPETL
+114 NVPETL

-159 SEDYDKDAGQIAK
+159 FEDYDKDAGKIAK

-200 VGWSDGYSED
+200 VGWSEGFDED
-210 DETVIHNAENPT
+210 DDSYIHSEESPDWVVV
-222 EGITAGIK
+222 AGIK
-230 VWTSDDMWTD
+230 VWTSDSMWSD
-240 FDYLNAPYYESGEV
+240 FDYLNYPYYEDSGDAIDVTYTISPEENFTQLANELLSDYDEIKDLVITKEGKVVEHDDEEEGPYKITYYYDSSYDYDNSDTEEYTTFAEVNDAFEGRKKSKNVFGMEVLNGDGEV
-254 LSDELSIDPE
+254 ILSYSKDKVSESKNLPKKKDELE
-264 DDFAWLGAHFLNDY
+264 
-278 ETDYRDLTVD
+278 
-288 EDGKVIEEKEEIE
+288 
-301 ESLNEAKNPKFIGK
+301 
-315 KGRPL
+315 
-320 TEDEIDKFVDVINRA
+320 
-335 VGQLSYKGY
+335 
-344 RRIFDVN
+344 
-351 SISVDESNNVEQK
+351 
-364 SPYADPYVKITLPT
+364 
-378 ITLGSRKFKNFYG
+378 
-391 DTITDINN
+391 
-399 IIFNCRYREGYTEGT
+399 
-414 DEDLDEG
+414 
-421 QYAVKITTD
+421 
-430 GTKKGYKQRADKK
+430 
-443 YRWEGTDCYL
+443 
-453 YDDTISEFES
+453 
-463 GIKNWIAKFIDEI
+463 
-476 LGNSPKSFTSQPYY
+476 
-490 GEESAK
+490 
-496 YEEPSLQFTNEDL
+496 EDL
-509 SKDAVNII
+509 SKDDVNII

-573 YAVANTSKTESCS
+573 YAVANTSKTESYS
-586 RKEKKSLKES
+586 RKEKKSLKEEFS
-596 GEKTPTDLFK
+596 G
-606 DYLDLTEFALEKDGD
+606 G
-621 SYRLI
+621 
-626 DLQGGNLGNIESDR
+626 
-640 FDSAKEIFDRMDAY
+640 
-654 IYDYYVRPIEEE
+654 
-666 AENFGFELP
+666 
-675 DGDLEALVNWYKEHK
+675 
-690 DKYPEYADD
+690 
-699 FAVLDMIVNHA
+699 VL
-710 DEVELSK
+710 
-717 AVSRLFDESY
+717 
-727 KKACKKACKRAVE
+727 
-740 SVSKKRA
+740 
-747 LKEGLRSNVI
+747 

-786 DYEIDIDGDEPTDSE
+786 DYEIDIEGDEPTDSE
-801 LQELYDMIAEKHPEY
+801 LQELYDMIVDEHPEY
-816 LDEMTESCKKRKK
+816 LDEMTESCKKKKGKRLTESRGDFYSADNGRVTAECWEKSTRTYNYEYVTLTVDTKEATGNYRWMNRPWEKFDFASAFVEAAEGLGYKDEAKKAVEQSSSIESALERFADNIKIDKHSDSNSSISESRKKGKK

-843 YEPWSGAK
+843 YEPWSGAV
-851 DTYEAIVDAG
+851 DTFEAIKDAG
-861 KLDDLDFYL
+861 MVDDLDFYL

-879 TTQLNDLL
+879 MTQLNDLL
-887 WFDGDTVLSDLGIYT
+887 WFDGDSVLSDLGIYT

-918 GESFED
+918 GESFTD

-944 VHIDISDEEVE
+944 VSVDIYDEEVE
-955 ITVENTIR
+955 ITVENTTR
-963 RFAVTDFTVGEI
+963 SFALIEFTFEEEV

-980 EAKEEVEDF
+980 EGKEVEDF

-1011 GCMNPDNM
+1011 GCINYTQM
-1019 GIDKET
+1019 GIDTNT
-1025 GNMLAKCRTEK
+1025 GNMRARCRNEK
-1036 EADKVEKYVKDMF
+1036 EAYRVEKYVAEMF
-1049 GDEGVT
+1049 GKDGVT
-1055 TTRKKNKYDKDF
+1055 TTRRKEKYDKDF
-1067 PIGVVIDVPEERVIK
+1067 PISVIINVPEEKRLDDID
-1082 NIEDKVVTT
+1082 DKFKRE
-1091 DESLTESV
+1091 ESLTESV

-1105 TDTDVVNVDVTGT
+1105 TDTDIVNVDVKDT

-1131 DNAEEATIEPV
+1131 GNTEEATIEPV

-1154 EEGESEEGAEG
+1154 EEDESEEGAEG
-1165 EMLSDEFDEFNEEE
+1165 DMLSDEFDEFNEEE

-1294 KLTK
+1294 KVTK

>member
-34 NMDDNEDNT
+34 NMDDDEDNT

-67 LKCNVCGGLI
+67 LKCDICGGLI

-82 DVVIDDETQKA
+82 DVVIDEETQKA

-98 CPYCYNIGGYD
+98 CPYCYNLGGYD

-127 FGDRTNDTEKDA
+127 FGDRTNYTEKDA

-144 PSDDNIEEGKEAKDL
+144 PSDDNLEEGKEAKDL
-159 SEDYDKDAGQIAK
+159 SEDYDKDAGKIAK

-200 VGWSDGYSED
+200 VGWSEGFDED
-210 DETVIHNAENPT
+210 DDSYIHSEESPDWVVV
-222 EGITAGIK
+222 AGIK
-230 VWTSDDMWTD
+230 VWTSDSMWSD
-240 FDYLNAPYYESGEV
+240 FDYLNYPYYEDSGDVVDVTYTISTEENFTQLANELLSDYDEIKDLVITKEGKVVEHDDEEEGPYKITYYYDSSYDYDNSDTEEYTTYAEVNDAFEGRKKSKNVFGMEVLNGDGEV
-254 LSDELSIDPE
+254 ILSYSKDKVSESTNLPKKKDELE
-264 DDFAWLGAHFLNDY
+264 
-278 ETDYRDLTVD
+278 
-288 EDGKVIEEKEEIE
+288 
-301 ESLNEAKNPKFIGK
+301 
-315 KGRPL
+315 
-320 TEDEIDKFVDVINRA
+320 
-335 VGQLSYKGY
+335 
-344 RRIFDVN
+344 
-351 SISVDESNNVEQK
+351 
-364 SPYADPYVKITLPT
+364 
-378 ITLGSRKFKNFYG
+378 
-391 DTITDINN
+391 
-399 IIFNCRYREGYTEGT
+399 
-414 DEDLDEG
+414 
-421 QYAVKITTD
+421 
-430 GTKKGYKQRADKK
+430 
-443 YRWEGTDCYL
+443 
-453 YDDTISEFES
+453 
-463 GIKNWIAKFIDEI
+463 
-476 LGNSPKSFTSQPYY
+476 
-490 GEESAK
+490 
-496 YEEPSLQFTNEDL
+496 EDL

-528 GEEIYVGLK
+528 GEEVYVGLK
-537 GNRDLWGFVKDDET
+537 GSKDLWGFVKDDET

-559 YVTDDGAV
+559 YVTDDVAV

-586 RKEKKSLKES
+586 RKEKKSLKEEFS
-596 GEKTPTDLFK
+596 G
-606 DYLDLTEFALEKDGD
+606 G
-621 SYRLI
+621 
-626 DLQGGNLGNIESDR
+626 
-640 FDSAKEIFDRMDAY
+640 
-654 IYDYYVRPIEEE
+654 
-666 AENFGFELP
+666 
-675 DGDLEALVNWYKEHK
+675 
-690 DKYPEYADD
+690 
-699 FAVLDMIVNHA
+699 VL
-710 DEVELSK
+710 
-717 AVSRLFDESY
+717 
-727 KKACKKACKRAVE
+727 
-740 SVSKKRA
+740 
-747 LKEGLRSNVI
+747 

-763 YVYVAVEGGK
+763 YVYVAVEDGK
-773 LYAGSATNTGIFH
+773 LYAGGATNTGIFH
-786 DYEIDIDGDEPTDSE
+786 EYEIDIDGEEPTDSE
-801 LQELYDMIAEKHPEY
+801 LQELYEIIIKEHPEY
-816 LDEMTESCKKRKK
+816 EDEITESCKKGKRRIK
-829 KIDESVKIISTLDD
+829 ESAKIISTLDD
-843 YEPWSGAK
+843 YEPWSGAVN
-851 DTYEAIVDAG
+851 TFEAIKDAG
-861 KLDDLDFYL
+861 KVDDLDFYL
-870 EDIYPEGLT
+870 EDIYPDGLT
-879 TTQLNDLL
+879 MTELNDLL
-887 WFDGDTVLSDLGIYT
+887 WFDGDSVLSDLGIYT
-902 EDAIDTAIQD
+902 EDAIDAAIQD

-918 GESFED
+918 DESFVD
-924 TDELESFLTSHIEDA
+924 TDELESFLVNRIEDA
-939 MSGVS
+939 MSGAS
-944 VHIDISDEEVE
+944 IYIDISDEEVE
-955 ITVENTIR
+955 ITVEYTTR
-963 RFAVTDFTVGEI
+963 SFALTDFTFEEEV

-980 EAKEEVEDF
+980 EGKEVEDF

-1011 GCMNPDNM
+1011 GCIKPEQM

-1025 GNMLAKCRTEK
+1025 GNMRARCRTEK
-1036 EADKVEKYVKDMF
+1036 EAEKVEKYVADMF

-1055 TTRKKNKYDKDF
+1055 TTRREEKYDKSYPF
-1067 PIGVVIDVPEERVIK
+1067 SVVIYVPEDRILDD
-1082 NIEDKVVTT
+1082 IDDKLKKE
-1091 DESLTESV
+1091 ESLIESV

-1105 TDTDVVNVDVTGT
+1105 TDTDVVNVDVTDT

-1131 DNAEEATIEPV
+1131 ENTEEATIEPV

-1294 KLTK
+1294 KVTK

>member
-34 NMDDNEDNT
+34 NMDDDEDNT

-67 LKCNVCGGLI
+67 LKCDICGGLI
-77 TKVPE
+77 TKAPE
-82 DVVIDDETQKA
+82 DVVIDEETQKA

-98 CPYCYNIGGYD
+98 CPYCFNAGGYD

-127 FGDRTNDTEKDA
+127 FGDRGDETEDVDETVDVEESLNEAKNPKFIGKKGRPLTEDEIDKFVDVINSA
-139 VGYDI
+139 VGQLSYKGYRRIFDVNSISVDESNNVEQKSPYANPYVKITLPTSTLGSRKFKNFYGDTINDINNIIFTCRYKEGYTEGTDEDLDEGQYAVNITTDGTKKGYKQRADKKYRWEGTDFYLYDDTI
-144 PSDDNIEEGKEAKDL
+144 SEFESGIKNWIAKFIDEILGNSPESFTPQPYYGEESAKYEEPSLQFTNEDL
-159 SEDYDKDAGQIAK
+159 SEDYDKDAGTIAK

-190 YKLDDRLAIF
+190 YKLDDRFAIF

-240 FDYLNAPYYESGEV
+240 FDYLNAPYYEGGEV
-254 LSDELSIDPE
+254 LSNELSIDPE

-278 ETDYRDLTVD
+278 ETDYRDLNVD

-301 ESLNEAKNPKFIGK
+301 
-315 KGRPL
+315 
-320 TEDEIDKFVDVINRA
+320 
-335 VGQLSYKGY
+335 
-344 RRIFDVN
+344 
-351 SISVDESNNVEQK
+351 
-364 SPYADPYVKITLPT
+364 
-378 ITLGSRKFKNFYG
+378 
-391 DTITDINN
+391 
-399 IIFNCRYREGYTEGT
+399 
-414 DEDLDEG
+414 
-421 QYAVKITTD
+421 
-430 GTKKGYKQRADKK
+430 
-443 YRWEGTDCYL
+443 
-453 YDDTISEFES
+453 
-463 GIKNWIAKFIDEI
+463 
-476 LGNSPKSFTSQPYY
+476 
-490 GEESAK
+490 
-496 YEEPSLQFTNEDL
+496 EDL

-537 GNRDLWGFVKDDET
+537 GNKDLWGFVKDDET

-573 YAVANTSKTESCS
+573 YAVANTSKKVDES
-586 RKEKKSLKES
+586 RKVKK
-596 GEKTPTDLFK
+596 
-606 DYLDLTEFALEKDGD
+606 
-621 SYRLI
+621 
-626 DLQGGNLGNIESDR
+626 
-640 FDSAKEIFDRMDAY
+640 
-654 IYDYYVRPIEEE
+654 
-666 AENFGFELP
+666 
-675 DGDLEALVNWYKEHK
+675 H
-690 DKYPEYADD
+690 
-699 FAVLDMIVNHA
+699 
-710 DEVELSK
+710 
-717 AVSRLFDESY
+717 
-727 KKACKKACKRAVE
+727 
-740 SVSKKRA
+740 
-747 LKEGLRSNVI
+747 LKEGGIDWRSNII
-757 EFPSGD
+757 EFPNGE
-763 YVYVAVEGGK
+763 YVYVDVEDGK
-773 LYAGSATNTGIFH
+773 LIAGGATNTGIIH
-786 DYEIDIDGDEPTDSE
+786 EYEMDIDGEEPTDAE
-801 LQELYDMIAEKHPEY
+801 LQDMYDMIVDKHPEY
-816 LDEMTESCKKRKK
+816 LEESCKKGKRKLKEQISDSAYEVAEILEKEFGNKEKVSMDEFDSAFGRATKKVLGDKEPDEDFETDVRSILSMSGFETEFEGDNEGGLSRLGESCKKRAKR
-829 KIDESVKIISTLDD
+829 KIDESAKIISTIDE
-843 YEPWSGAK
+843 YKPWSGAV
-851 DTYEAIVDAG
+851 DTFEAIQDADKVDA
-861 KLDDLDFYL
+861 LDAYL

-879 TTQLNDLL
+879 VTELNDLL
-887 WFDGDTVLSDLGIYT
+887 WFDGDSVLSDLGIYT

-912 AVDEAQ
+912 AVDESQ
-918 GESFED
+918 GESFVSAG
-924 TDELESFLTSHIEDA
+924 ELESFLTNRIEDA

-944 VHIDISDEEVE
+944 VSVDISDEEVE
-955 ITVENTIR
+955 ITVENTTSS
-963 RFAVTDFTVGEI
+963 FALSDFTIEEEV

-1019 GIDKET
+1019 GIDRET

-1055 TTRKKNKYDKDF
+1055 TIRKKNKHDKDF
-1067 PIGVVIDVPEERVIK
+1067 PIGVVIDVPEERIIK
-1082 NIEDKVVTT
+1082 DIEDKVVTK
-1091 DESLTESV
+1091 DEPLTESV

-1105 TDTDVVNVDVTGT
+1105 TDTDVVNVDVTDT

-1131 DNAEEATIEPV
+1131 DTEEATIEPV

-1294 KLTK
+1294 KVTK

>member
-127 FGDRTNDTEKDA
+127 FGDRTNDTVEEDFTGGPVEFVERTGGVDIYKTADGKYKATVRGKSLTADTVGGLKAKLAGKD
-139 VGYDI
+139 
-144 PSDDNIEEGKEAKDL
+144 EEDRKHLDSL
-159 SEDYDKDAGQIAK
+159 PEDYDKDAGKIAK

-190 YKLDDRLAIF
+190 YKLDDRFAIF

-210 DETVIHNAENPT
+210 DKEVIHNDETPT
-222 EGITAGIK
+222 EVITAGIK

-240 FDYLNAPYYESGEV
+240 FDYLNAPYYEGGEV
-254 LSDELSIDPE
+254 LSDELAIAPD
-264 DDFAWLGAHFLNDY
+264 DDFVVLASHFLNDY
-278 ETDYRDLTVD
+278 DSEYYELTVD

-301 ESLNEAKNPKFIGK
+301 E
-315 KGRPL
+315 
-320 TEDEIDKFVDVINRA
+320 
-335 VGQLSYKGY
+335 
-344 RRIFDVN
+344 
-351 SISVDESNNVEQK
+351 
-364 SPYADPYVKITLPT
+364 
-378 ITLGSRKFKNFYG
+378 
-391 DTITDINN
+391 
-399 IIFNCRYREGYTEGT
+399 
-414 DEDLDEG
+414 
-421 QYAVKITTD
+421 
-430 GTKKGYKQRADKK
+430 
-443 YRWEGTDCYL
+443 
-453 YDDTISEFES
+453 
-463 GIKNWIAKFIDEI
+463 
-476 LGNSPKSFTSQPYY
+476 
-490 GEESAK
+490 
-496 YEEPSLQFTNEDL
+496 DL
-509 SKDAVNII
+509 SKDDVNII

-573 YAVANTSKTESCS
+573 YAVANTAKKVEES
-586 RKEKKSLKES
+586 RKAKK
-596 GEKTPTDLFK
+596 
-606 DYLDLTEFALEKDGD
+606 
-621 SYRLI
+621 
-626 DLQGGNLGNIESDR
+626 
-640 FDSAKEIFDRMDAY
+640 
-654 IYDYYVRPIEEE
+654 
-666 AENFGFELP
+666 
-675 DGDLEALVNWYKEHK
+675 H
-690 DKYPEYADD
+690 
-699 FAVLDMIVNHA
+699 
-710 DEVELSK
+710 
-717 AVSRLFDESY
+717 
-727 KKACKKACKRAVE
+727 
-740 SVSKKRA
+740 
-747 LKEGLRSNVI
+747 LKEGGIDWRSNVI
-757 EFPSGD
+757 EFPNGE
-763 YVYVAVEGGK
+763 YVYVDVEDGK
-773 LYAGSATNTGIFH
+773 LIAGGATNTGIIH
-786 DYEIDIDGDEPTDSE
+786 EYEMDIDGEEPTDAE
-801 LQELYDMIAEKHPEY
+801 LQDMYDMIVDKHPEY
-816 LDEMTESCKKRKK
+816 LEESCKKGKRKLKEQISDSAYEVAEILEKEFGNKEKVSMDEFDRAFGKAIKKVLGDKEPDEDFETDVRSILSMSGFETEFEGDNEGGLSRLGESCKKGKRK

-843 YEPWSGAK
+843 YKPWSGAK

-861 KLDDLDFYL
+861 KVDDLDFYL
-870 EDIYPEGLT
+870 EDTYPEGLT
-879 TTQLNDLL
+879 MTELNDLL
-887 WFDGDTVLSDLGIYT
+887 WFDGDSVLSDLGIYT

-918 GESFED
+918 GEIFVS
-924 TDELESFLTSHIEDA
+924 TGELESFLVNLIEDA

-944 VHIDISDEEVE
+944 IYIDISDEEVE
-955 ITVENTIR
+955 ITVENTTR
-963 RFAVTDFTVGEI
+963 SFALTDFTFEEEV

-980 EAKEEVEDF
+980 EGKEVEDF

-1011 GCMNPDNM
+1011 GCIKPEQM

-1025 GNMLAKCRTEK
+1025 GNMRARCRTEK
-1036 EADKVEKYVKDMF
+1036 EAEKVEKYVADMF

-1055 TTRKKNKYDKDF
+1055 TTRREEKYDKSYPF
-1067 PIGVVIDVPEERVIK
+1067 SVVIDVPEDRVLDDID
-1082 NIEDKVVTT
+1082 DKFKKE
-1091 DESLTESV
+1091 ESLIESV

-1105 TDTDVVNVDVTGT
+1105 TDTDIVNVDVKDT

-1131 DNAEEATIEPV
+1131 GNTEEATIEPV

-1294 KLTK
+1294 KVAK

>member
-34 NMDDNEDNT
+34 NMDDDEDNT

-67 LKCNVCGGLI
+67 LKCDICGGLI

-82 DVVIDDETQKA
+82 DVVIDEETQKA

-98 CPYCYNIGGYD
+98 CPYCYNLGGYD

-127 FGDRTNDTEKDA
+127 FGDRGDETED
-139 VGYDI
+139 V
-144 PSDDNIEEGKEAKDL
+144 
-159 SEDYDKDAGQIAK
+159 
-172 FIEDA
+172 
-177 VNGLKNGEATNYR
+177 
-190 YKLDDRLAIF
+190 
-200 VGWSDGYSED
+200 
-210 DETVIHNAENPT
+210 DETVD
-222 EGITAGIK
+222 
-230 VWTSDDMWTD
+230 V
-240 FDYLNAPYYESGEV
+240 
-254 LSDELSIDPE
+254 
-264 DDFAWLGAHFLNDY
+264 
-278 ETDYRDLTVD
+278 
-288 EDGKVIEEKEEIE
+288 E

-320 TEDEIDKFVDVINRA
+320 TEDEIDKFVDVIKSA
-335 VGQLSYKGY
+335 VGQLSYKGF
-344 RRIFDVN
+344 RGIFDVN

-364 SPYADPYVKITLPT
+364 SPYANPYVKITIPT
-378 ITLGSRKFKNFYG
+378 STLGSRKFKNFYG
-391 DTITDINN
+391 DTISDINN
-399 IIFNCRYREGYTEGT
+399 IIFNCSYREGYTEGT

-443 YRWEGTDCYL
+443 YRWEGTDFYL

-476 LGNSPKSFTSQPYY
+476 LGNSPESFTPQPYY
-490 GEESAK
+490 GEQSAK
-496 YEEPSLQFTNEDL
+496 YEESSLQFTNEDL
-509 SKDAVNII
+509 SKDDVNII

-573 YAVANTSKTESCS
+573 YAVANTVKKVEES
-586 RKEKKSLKES
+586 RKVKK
-596 GEKTPTDLFK
+596 P
-606 DYLDLTEFALEKDGD
+606 
-621 SYRLI
+621 
-626 DLQGGNLGNIESDR
+626 
-640 FDSAKEIFDRMDAY
+640 
-654 IYDYYVRPIEEE
+654 
-666 AENFGFELP
+666 
-675 DGDLEALVNWYKEHK
+675 
-690 DKYPEYADD
+690 
-699 FAVLDMIVNHA
+699 
-710 DEVELSK
+710 
-717 AVSRLFDESY
+717 
-727 KKACKKACKRAVE
+727 
-740 SVSKKRA
+740 
-747 LKEGLRSNVI
+747 LKEGGRDWRSNVI
-757 EFPSGD
+757 EFPNGE
-763 YVYVAVEGGK
+763 YVYVDVEDGK
-773 LYAGSATNTGIFH
+773 LIAGGATNTGIIH
-786 DYEIDIDGDEPTDSE
+786 EYEMDIDGEEPTDAE
-801 LQELYDMIAEKHPEY
+801 LQDMYDMIVDKHPEY
-816 LDEMTESCKKRKK
+816 LEESCKKDKRKLKEQISDFAYEVAEILEKEFGNKEKVSMDEFDRAFGRATKKVLGDKESDEDFETDVRSILSMSGFETEFEGDNEGGLLRLGESCKKGRK
-829 KIDESVKIISTLDD
+829 KIDESVKIFTTLDE
-843 YEPWSGAK
+843 YKPWSGAK
-851 DTYEAIVDAG
+851 YTYEAIVDAG
-861 KLDDLDFYL
+861 KVGDLDFYL
-870 EDIYPEGLT
+870 EDMYPEGLT
-879 TTQLNDLL
+879 TTELNDLL
-887 WFDGDTVLSDLGIYT
+887 WFDGDSVLSDLGIYT

-924 TDELESFLTSHIEDA
+924 TGELESFLTNRIEDT
-939 MSGVS
+939 MSGASVS
-944 VHIDISDEEVE
+944 VDISDEEVE
-955 ITVENTIR
+955 ITVENTTR
-963 RFAVTDFTVGEI
+963 SFALTDFTVGEI

-1019 GIDKET
+1019 GIDRET

-1055 TTRKKNKYDKDF
+1055 TIRKKNKYDKDF
-1067 PIGVVIDVPEERVIK
+1067 PIGVIIDVPEERIIK
-1082 NIEDKVVTT
+1082 DVEDKVVTT

-1124 VQGKDSV
+1124 VKGKDSV
-1131 DNAEEATIEPV
+1131 DTEEATIEPV

-1154 EEGESEEGAEG
+1154 KEGESEEGAEG

-1294 KLTK
+1294 KVAK

>member
-1 MSDFYD
+1 MIIQGETEMSDFYD

-34 NMDDNEDNT
+34 NMDDDEDNT

-67 LKCNVCGGLI
+67 LKCDICGGLI
-77 TKVPE
+77 TKAPE
-82 DVVIDDETQKA
+82 DVVIDEETQKA

-114 KVPETL
+114 NVPETL

-144 PSDDNIEEGKEAKDL
+144 PSDDNTEEGKEAKDL
-159 SEDYDKDAGQIAK
+159 FEDYDKDAGKIAK

-190 YKLDDRLAIF
+190 YKLDDRFAIF

-210 DETVIHNAENPT
+210 DETVIHNEENPT

-240 FDYLNAPYYESGEV
+240 FDYLNAPYYEGGEV

-301 ESLNEAKNPKFIGK
+301 E
-315 KGRPL
+315 
-320 TEDEIDKFVDVINRA
+320 
-335 VGQLSYKGY
+335 
-344 RRIFDVN
+344 
-351 SISVDESNNVEQK
+351 
-364 SPYADPYVKITLPT
+364 
-378 ITLGSRKFKNFYG
+378 
-391 DTITDINN
+391 
-399 IIFNCRYREGYTEGT
+399 
-414 DEDLDEG
+414 
-421 QYAVKITTD
+421 
-430 GTKKGYKQRADKK
+430 
-443 YRWEGTDCYL
+443 
-453 YDDTISEFES
+453 
-463 GIKNWIAKFIDEI
+463 
-476 LGNSPKSFTSQPYY
+476 
-490 GEESAK
+490 
-496 YEEPSLQFTNEDL
+496 DL
-509 SKDAVNII
+509 SKDDVNII

-537 GNRDLWGFVKDDET
+537 GNKDLWGFVKDDET

-586 RKEKKSLKES
+586 RKEKKSLKEEFS
-596 GEKTPTDLFK
+596 G
-606 DYLDLTEFALEKDGD
+606 G
-621 SYRLI
+621 
-626 DLQGGNLGNIESDR
+626 
-640 FDSAKEIFDRMDAY
+640 
-654 IYDYYVRPIEEE
+654 
-666 AENFGFELP
+666 
-675 DGDLEALVNWYKEHK
+675 
-690 DKYPEYADD
+690 
-699 FAVLDMIVNHA
+699 VL
-710 DEVELSK
+710 
-717 AVSRLFDESY
+717 
-727 KKACKKACKRAVE
+727 
-740 SVSKKRA
+740 
-747 LKEGLRSNVI
+747 

-773 LYAGSATNTGIFH
+773 LYAGSATNAGIFH

-801 LQELYDMIAEKHPEY
+801 LQELYDMIVDEHPEY
-816 LDEMTESCKKRKK
+816 LDEMTESCKKGKRRIKEQISDSAYEVAEILEKEFGDKEKVSMDEFDRAFGKATKKILGDKEPDEDFETDVRSILSMSGFETEFEGENEGGLSRLGESRKKGKRK

-843 YEPWSGAK
+843 YKPWSGAK

-861 KLDDLDFYL
+861 KVDDLDFYL
-870 EDIYPEGLT
+870 EDIYPDGLT
-879 TTQLNDLL
+879 MTELNDLL
-887 WFDGDTVLSDLGIYT
+887 WFDGDSVLSDLGIYT

-918 GESFED
+918 DESFED

-944 VHIDISDEEVE
+944 VSVDISDEEVE
-955 ITVENTIR
+955 ITVENTTR
-963 RFAVTDFTVGEI
+963 SFALTDFTFEEEV

-980 EAKEEVEDF
+980 EGKEVEDF

-1011 GCMNPDNM
+1011 GCINYTQM
-1019 GIDKET
+1019 GIDTNT
-1025 GNMLAKCRTEK
+1025 GNMRARCRNEK
-1036 EADKVEKYVKDMF
+1036 EAYRVEKYVAEMF
-1049 GDEGVT
+1049 GKDGVT
-1055 TTRKKNKYDKDF
+1055 TTRRKEKYDKDF
-1067 PIGVVIDVPEERVIK
+1067 PISVIINVPEEKRLDDID
-1082 NIEDKVVTT
+1082 DKFKRE
-1091 DESLTESV
+1091 ESLTESV

-1105 TDTDVVNVDVTGT
+1105 TDTDIVNVDVKDT

-1131 DNAEEATIEPV
+1131 GNTEEATIEPV

-1165 EMLSDEFDEFNEEE
+1165 DMLSDEFDEFNEEE

-1294 KLTK
+1294 KVTK

>member
-34 NMDDNEDNT
+34 NMDDDEDNT

-67 LKCNVCGGLI
+67 LKCDICGGLI
-77 TKVPE
+77 TKAPE
-82 DVVIDDETQKA
+82 DVVIDEETQKA

-98 CPYCYNIGGYD
+98 CPYCFNVGGYD

-144 PSDDNIEEGKEAKDL
+144 PSDDNVEEGKEVKDI
-159 SEDYDKDAGQIAK
+159 SEDYDKDVGKIAK

-177 VNGLKNGEATNYR
+177 VSGLKNGEATNYR
-190 YKLDDRLAIF
+190 YKLDDRFAIF

-210 DETVIHNAENPT
+210 DKEVIHNDETPT
-222 EGITAGIK
+222 AGITAGIK

-240 FDYLNAPYYESGEV
+240 FDYLNAPYYEGGEV
-254 LSDELSIDPE
+254 LSDELAIAPD
-264 DDFAWLGAHFLNDY
+264 DDFTVLASHFLNDY
-278 ETDYRDLTVD
+278 DSEYSELTVD

-301 ESLNEAKNPKFIGK
+301 E
-315 KGRPL
+315 
-320 TEDEIDKFVDVINRA
+320 
-335 VGQLSYKGY
+335 
-344 RRIFDVN
+344 
-351 SISVDESNNVEQK
+351 
-364 SPYADPYVKITLPT
+364 
-378 ITLGSRKFKNFYG
+378 
-391 DTITDINN
+391 
-399 IIFNCRYREGYTEGT
+399 
-414 DEDLDEG
+414 
-421 QYAVKITTD
+421 
-430 GTKKGYKQRADKK
+430 
-443 YRWEGTDCYL
+443 
-453 YDDTISEFES
+453 
-463 GIKNWIAKFIDEI
+463 
-476 LGNSPKSFTSQPYY
+476 
-490 GEESAK
+490 
-496 YEEPSLQFTNEDL
+496 DL
-509 SKDAVNII
+509 SKDDVNII

-573 YAVANTSKTESCS
+573 YAVANTA
-586 RKEKKSLKES
+586 KK
-596 GEKTPTDLFK
+596 
-606 DYLDLTEFALEKDGD
+606 
-621 SYRLI
+621 
-626 DLQGGNLGNIESDR
+626 
-640 FDSAKEIFDRMDAY
+640 
-654 IYDYYVRPIEEE
+654 
-666 AENFGFELP
+666 
-675 DGDLEALVNWYKEHK
+675 
-690 DKYPEYADD
+690 
-699 FAVLDMIVNHA
+699 
-710 DEVELSK
+710 VE
-717 AVSRLFDESY
+717 
-727 KKACKKACKRAVE
+727 
-740 SVSKKRA
+740 
-747 LKEGLRSNVI
+747 
-757 EFPSGD
+757 
-763 YVYVAVEGGK
+763 
-773 LYAGSATNTGIFH
+773 
-786 DYEIDIDGDEPTDSE
+786 
-801 LQELYDMIAEKHPEY
+801 
-816 LDEMTESCKKRKK
+816 ESCKKDKR
-829 KIDESVKIISTLDD
+829 KIDESAKIISTIDE
-843 YEPWSGAK
+843 YKPWSGAV
-851 DTYEAIVDAG
+851 DTFEAIQDADKVDA
-861 KLDDLDFYL
+861 LDAYL

-879 TTQLNDLL
+879 VTELNDLL
-887 WFDGDTVLSDLGIYT
+887 WFDGDSVLSDLGIYT

-944 VHIDISDEEVE
+944 VDIDISDEEVE
-955 ITVENTIR
+955 ITVENTTR
-963 RFAVTDFTVGEI
+963 SFALTDFTVGEI

-1019 GIDKET
+1019 GIDRET
-1025 GNMLAKCRTEK
+1025 GNMLAKCKTEK

-1055 TTRKKNKYDKDF
+1055 TTRKENKHDKDF
-1067 PIGVVIDVPEERVIK
+1067 PIGVVIDVPEERIIK
-1082 NIEDKVVTT
+1082 DIEDKVVTT

-1105 TDTDVVNVDVTGT
+1105 TDTDVVNVDVTDT

-1131 DNAEEATIEPV
+1131 DNTEEATIEPV

-1294 KLTK
+1294 KVTK

>member
-34 NMDDNEDNT
+34 NMDDDEDNT

-67 LKCNVCGGLI
+67 LKCDICGGLI
-77 TKVPE
+77 TKAPE
-82 DVVIDDETQKA
+82 DVVIDEETQKA

-98 CPYCYNIGGYD
+98 CPYCFNVGGYD
-109 IVGEV
+109 IVGEI

-144 PSDDNIEEGKEAKDL
+144 PSDDNVEEDFTGGPVEYVERTGGVDIYKTADGKYSATVRGKSLTADTVDGLKAKLAGKDEEDRKHL
-159 SEDYDKDAGQIAK
+159 DSLPEDYDKDAGKIAK

-190 YKLDDRLAIF
+190 YKLDDRFAIF

-210 DETVIHNAENPT
+210 DKEVIHNDETPT
-222 EGITAGIK
+222 AGITAGIK

-240 FDYLNAPYYESGEV
+240 FDYLNAPYYEGGDV
-254 LSDELSIDPE
+254 LSDELAIAPD
-264 DDFAWLGAHFLNDY
+264 DDFTVLASHFLNDY
-278 ETDYRDLTVD
+278 DSEYSELTVD
-288 EDGKVIEEKEEIE
+288 EDGKVIEEDEEIE
-301 ESLNEAKNPKFIGK
+301 
-315 KGRPL
+315 
-320 TEDEIDKFVDVINRA
+320 
-335 VGQLSYKGY
+335 
-344 RRIFDVN
+344 
-351 SISVDESNNVEQK
+351 
-364 SPYADPYVKITLPT
+364 
-378 ITLGSRKFKNFYG
+378 
-391 DTITDINN
+391 
-399 IIFNCRYREGYTEGT
+399 
-414 DEDLDEG
+414 
-421 QYAVKITTD
+421 
-430 GTKKGYKQRADKK
+430 
-443 YRWEGTDCYL
+443 
-453 YDDTISEFES
+453 
-463 GIKNWIAKFIDEI
+463 
-476 LGNSPKSFTSQPYY
+476 
-490 GEESAK
+490 
-496 YEEPSLQFTNEDL
+496 EDL
-509 SKDAVNII
+509 SKDDVNII

-573 YAVANTSKTESCS
+573 YAVANTP
-586 RKEKKSLKES
+586 KKV
-596 GEKTPTDLFK
+596 D
-606 DYLDLTEFALEKDGD
+606 
-621 SYRLI
+621 
-626 DLQGGNLGNIESDR
+626 
-640 FDSAKEIFDRMDAY
+640 
-654 IYDYYVRPIEEE
+654 
-666 AENFGFELP
+666 
-675 DGDLEALVNWYKEHK
+675 
-690 DKYPEYADD
+690 
-699 FAVLDMIVNHA
+699 
-710 DEVELSK
+710 
-717 AVSRLFDESY
+717 
-727 KKACKKACKRAVE
+727 
-740 SVSKKRA
+740 
-747 LKEGLRSNVI
+747 
-757 EFPSGD
+757 
-763 YVYVAVEGGK
+763 
-773 LYAGSATNTGIFH
+773 
-786 DYEIDIDGDEPTDSE
+786 
-801 LQELYDMIAEKHPEY
+801 
-816 LDEMTESCKKRKK
+816 ESCKKGRK
-829 KIDESVKIISTLDD
+829 KIDESVKIISTLDE
-843 YEPWSGAK
+843 YTPWSGAK
-851 DTYEAIVDAG
+851 NTYAVIQDADKVDA
-861 KLDDLDFYL
+861 LDAYL

-879 TTQLNDLL
+879 VTELNDLL
-887 WFDGDTVLSDLGIYT
+887 WFDGDSVLSDLGIYT

-924 TDELESFLTSHIEDA
+924 TDELEFFLTRHIEDA
-939 MSGVS
+939 MNGVS
-944 VHIDISDEEVE
+944 VNIDISDEEVE
-955 ITVENTIR
+955 ITVEDTTR
-963 RFAVTDFTVGEI
+963 SFALTDFTIGEI

-1019 GIDKET
+1019 GIDRET

-1055 TTRKKNKYDKDF
+1055 TIRKKNKHDKDF
-1067 PIGVVIDVPEERVIK
+1067 PIGVVIDVPEERIIK
-1082 NIEDKVVTT
+1082 DIEDKVVTT

-1105 TDTDVVNVDVTGT
+1105 TDTDVVNVDVTDT

-1131 DNAEEATIEPV
+1131 DNTEEATIEPV

-1294 KLTK
+1294 KVTK

>member
-34 NMDDNEDNT
+34 NMDDDEDNT

-67 LKCNVCGGLI
+67 LKCDICGGLI

-82 DVVIDDETQKA
+82 DVVIDKETQKA

-98 CPYCYNIGGYD
+98 CPYCYNLGGYD

-159 SEDYDKDAGQIAK
+159 SEDYDKNAGKIAK

-200 VGWSDGYSED
+200 VGWSEGFDED
-210 DETVIHNAENPT
+210 DETVIHDEEDP
-222 EGITAGIK
+222 EYGIVAGVK

-240 FDYLNAPYYESGEV
+240 FDYLNFPYYENGEV
-254 LSDELSIDPE
+254 LDYMTSDISPNENYTATANLLISLYDKIK
-264 DDFAWLGAHFLNDY
+264 
-278 ETDYRDLTVD
+278 DLD
-288 EDGKVIEEKEEIE
+288 IGKDGKILEDTEEIE
-301 ESLNEAKNPKFIGK
+301 
-315 KGRPL
+315 
-320 TEDEIDKFVDVINRA
+320 
-335 VGQLSYKGY
+335 
-344 RRIFDVN
+344 
-351 SISVDESNNVEQK
+351 
-364 SPYADPYVKITLPT
+364 
-378 ITLGSRKFKNFYG
+378 
-391 DTITDINN
+391 
-399 IIFNCRYREGYTEGT
+399 
-414 DEDLDEG
+414 
-421 QYAVKITTD
+421 
-430 GTKKGYKQRADKK
+430 
-443 YRWEGTDCYL
+443 
-453 YDDTISEFES
+453 
-463 GIKNWIAKFIDEI
+463 
-476 LGNSPKSFTSQPYY
+476 
-490 GEESAK
+490 
-496 YEEPSLQFTNEDL
+496 EDL

-537 GNRDLWGFVKDDET
+537 GSKDLWGFVKDDET

-573 YAVANTSKTESCS
+573 YAVANTSKTESYS
-586 RKEKKSLKES
+586 RKEKKSLKEEFS
-596 GEKTPTDLFK
+596 G
-606 DYLDLTEFALEKDGD
+606 G
-621 SYRLI
+621 
-626 DLQGGNLGNIESDR
+626 
-640 FDSAKEIFDRMDAY
+640 
-654 IYDYYVRPIEEE
+654 
-666 AENFGFELP
+666 
-675 DGDLEALVNWYKEHK
+675 
-690 DKYPEYADD
+690 
-699 FAVLDMIVNHA
+699 VL
-710 DEVELSK
+710 
-717 AVSRLFDESY
+717 
-727 KKACKKACKRAVE
+727 
-740 SVSKKRA
+740 
-747 LKEGLRSNVI
+747 

-801 LQELYDMIAEKHPEY
+801 LQELYDMIVDEHPEY
-816 LDEMTESCKKRKK
+816 LDEMTESCKKGKRRIKEQISEDAYEVAEILEKEFGDKEKVSMDEFDRAFGKATKKILGDKEPDEDFETDVRSILSMSGFETEFEGDNEGGLSRLGESCKKGKKK

-861 KLDDLDFYL
+861 KLDALDSYL

-887 WFDGDTVLSDLGIYT
+887 WFDGDSVLSDLGIYT

-918 GESFED
+918 GESF
-924 TDELESFLTSHIEDA
+924 TSTGELESFLVNRIEDA

-944 VHIDISDEEVE
+944 VSVDIYDEEVE
-955 ITVENTIR
+955 ITVENTTR
-963 RFAVTDFTVGEI
+963 SFALTDFTVGEM

-1019 GIDKET
+1019 GIDRET

-1036 EADKVEKYVKDMF
+1036 EADKVEKYVKEMF

-1055 TTRKKNKYDKDF
+1055 TTRKENKRDKDF
-1067 PIGVVIDVPEERVIK
+1067 PISIVINVPEERVIK
-1082 NIEDKVVTT
+1082 NIEDKVVIT

-1105 TDTDVVNVDVTGT
+1105 TDTDVVNVDVTDT

-1131 DNAEEATIEPV
+1131 DNTEEATIEPV

-1260 GSIQERKL
+1260 GSIQNRKL

-1294 KLTK
+1294 KVAK

>member
-67 LKCNVCGGLI
+67 LKCDICGGLI
-77 TKVPE
+77 TKAPE
-82 DVVIDDETQKA
+82 DVVIDEETQKA

-98 CPYCYNIGGYD
+98 CPYCFNVGGYD

-144 PSDDNIEEGKEAKDL
+144 PSDDNIEEGKKAKDL
-159 SEDYDKDAGQIAK
+159 SEDYDKDAGKIAK

-177 VNGLKNGEATNYR
+177 VNGLKNGEATIYR
-190 YKLDDRLAIF
+190 YKFDDRFALF
-200 VGWSDGYSED
+200 VGWSGGYDEEDDEIIHSED
-210 DETVIHNAENPT
+210 DPEFAIV
-222 EGITAGIK
+222 AGIK
-230 VWTSDDMWTD
+230 VWTSDDAWSD
-240 FDYLNAPYYESGEV
+240 FDWLNYPYVEGGDV
-254 LSDELSIDPE
+254 IDDSMTISPE
-264 DDFAWLGAHFLNDY
+264 EDYHKLAQDFLDDYND
-278 ETDYRDLTVD
+278 DYRDLKVTKDGLVVEHD
-288 EDGKVIEEKEEIE
+288 DDEEAPYSITYYYDDSFDYDNSDTEEYDTFEEVKDAFNSRKGDVFAIEVENNDGEVILSYSKGDAKNESLTKGVEDGKVIEEKEEIE
-301 ESLNEAKNPKFIGK
+301 E
-315 KGRPL
+315 
-320 TEDEIDKFVDVINRA
+320 
-335 VGQLSYKGY
+335 
-344 RRIFDVN
+344 
-351 SISVDESNNVEQK
+351 
-364 SPYADPYVKITLPT
+364 
-378 ITLGSRKFKNFYG
+378 
-391 DTITDINN
+391 
-399 IIFNCRYREGYTEGT
+399 
-414 DEDLDEG
+414 
-421 QYAVKITTD
+421 
-430 GTKKGYKQRADKK
+430 
-443 YRWEGTDCYL
+443 
-453 YDDTISEFES
+453 
-463 GIKNWIAKFIDEI
+463 
-476 LGNSPKSFTSQPYY
+476 
-490 GEESAK
+490 
-496 YEEPSLQFTNEDL
+496 DL
-509 SKDAVNII
+509 SKDDVNII

-573 YAVANTSKTESCS
+573 YAVANTAKKVEES
-586 RKEKKSLKES
+586 RKVKK
-596 GEKTPTDLFK
+596 
-606 DYLDLTEFALEKDGD
+606 
-621 SYRLI
+621 
-626 DLQGGNLGNIESDR
+626 
-640 FDSAKEIFDRMDAY
+640 
-654 IYDYYVRPIEEE
+654 
-666 AENFGFELP
+666 
-675 DGDLEALVNWYKEHK
+675 H
-690 DKYPEYADD
+690 
-699 FAVLDMIVNHA
+699 
-710 DEVELSK
+710 
-717 AVSRLFDESY
+717 
-727 KKACKKACKRAVE
+727 
-740 SVSKKRA
+740 
-747 LKEGLRSNVI
+747 LKEGGIDWRSNII
-757 EFPSGD
+757 EFPNGE
-763 YVYVAVEGGK
+763 YVYVDVEDGK
-773 LYAGSATNTGIFH
+773 LIAGGATNTGIFH
-786 DYEIDIDGDEPTDSE
+786 DYEMDIDGEEPTDAE
-801 LQELYDMIAEKHPEY
+801 LQDLYDMIVDKHPEY
-816 LDEMTESCKKRKK
+816 LEESCKKGKRKLKEQISDSAYEVAEILEKEFGNKEKVSWDEFDSAFGRATKKVLGDKEPDEDFETDVRSILSMSGFETEFEGDNEGGLSRLGESCKKGRK
-829 KIDESVKIISTLDD
+829 KIDESVKIISTLDE
-843 YEPWSGAK
+843 YTPWSGAK
-851 DTYEAIVDAG
+851 NTYAVIQDADKVDA
-861 KLDDLDFYL
+861 LDAYL

-879 TTQLNDLL
+879 VTELNDLL
-887 WFDGDTVLSDLGIYT
+887 WFDGDSVLSDLGIYT

-924 TDELESFLTSHIEDA
+924 TDELEFFLTRHIEDA
-939 MSGVS
+939 MNGVS
-944 VHIDISDEEVE
+944 VNIDISDEEVE
-955 ITVENTIR
+955 ITVEDTTR
-963 RFAVTDFTVGEI
+963 SFALTDFTIGEI

-1019 GIDKET
+1019 GIDRET

-1055 TTRKKNKYDKDF
+1055 TIRKKNKYDKDF
-1067 PIGVVIDVPEERVIK
+1067 PIGVVIDVPEERIIK
-1082 NIEDKVVTT
+1082 DIEDKVVTK
-1091 DESLTESV
+1091 DEPLTESV

-1105 TDTDVVNVDVTGT
+1105 TDTDVVNVDVTNT

-1131 DNAEEATIEPV
+1131 DTEEATIEPV

-1294 KLTK
+1294 KVTK

>member
-67 LKCNVCGGLI
+67 LKCDVCGGLI
-77 TKVPE
+77 TKEPE
-82 DVVIDDETQKA
+82 DVVIDEETQKA

-144 PSDDNIEEGKEAKDL
+144 PSDDNIEEDFTGGPVEFVERTGGVDIYKRADGKYIATAHGKSVTADTVNELKAKLAGADEEERKRL
-159 SEDYDKDAGQIAK
+159 DNLPEDYDKDAGKIAK

-177 VNGLKNGEATNYR
+177 VNGLKNGEGTNYR

-200 VGWSDGYSED
+200 VGWSEGFDED
-210 DETVIHNAENPT
+210 DETVIHDEEDP
-222 EGITAGIK
+222 EYGIVAGIK

-240 FDYLNAPYYESGEV
+240 FDYLNFPYYENGEV
-254 LSDELSIDPE
+254 LDYMTSDISPNVNYTATANLLISLYDKIK
-264 DDFAWLGAHFLNDY
+264 
-278 ETDYRDLTVD
+278 DLDID
-288 EDGKVIEEKEEIE
+288 EDGKIIEDTEEIE

-378 ITLGSRKFKNFYG
+378 STLGSRKFKNFYG

-443 YRWEGTDCYL
+443 YRWEGTDFYL

-573 YAVANTSKTESCS
+573 YAVANTSKTESYS
-586 RKEKKSLKES
+586 RKEKKSLKEEFS
-596 GEKTPTDLFK
+596 G
-606 DYLDLTEFALEKDGD
+606 G
-621 SYRLI
+621 
-626 DLQGGNLGNIESDR
+626 
-640 FDSAKEIFDRMDAY
+640 
-654 IYDYYVRPIEEE
+654 
-666 AENFGFELP
+666 
-675 DGDLEALVNWYKEHK
+675 
-690 DKYPEYADD
+690 
-699 FAVLDMIVNHA
+699 VL
-710 DEVELSK
+710 
-717 AVSRLFDESY
+717 
-727 KKACKKACKRAVE
+727 
-740 SVSKKRA
+740 
-747 LKEGLRSNVI
+747 

-763 YVYVAVEGGK
+763 YVYVDVEDGK
-773 LYAGSATNTGIFH
+773 LVAGSATNTGIMH
-786 DYEIDIDGDEPTDSE
+786 EYELDIEGEEPTDAE
-801 LQELYDMIAEKHPEY
+801 LQDMYDMIVDKHPEY
-816 LDEMTESCKKRKK
+816 LEESCKKGKRKLKEQISDSAYEVAEILEKEFGNKEKVSMDEFDSAFGRATKKVLGDKEPDEDFETDVRSILSMSGFETEFEGDNEGGLSRLGESCKKGRK
-829 KIDESVKIISTLDD
+829 KIDESVKIISTLDE
-843 YEPWSGAK
+843 YTPWSGAK
-851 DTYEAIVDAG
+851 NTYAVIQDADKVDA
-861 KLDDLDFYL
+861 LDAYL

-879 TTQLNDLL
+879 VTELNDLL
-887 WFDGDTVLSDLGIYT
+887 WFDGDSVLSDLGIYT

-924 TDELESFLTSHIEDA
+924 TDELEFFLTRHIEDA
-939 MSGVS
+939 MNGVS
-944 VHIDISDEEVE
+944 VNIDISDEEVE
-955 ITVENTIR
+955 ITVEDTTR
-963 RFAVTDFTVGEI
+963 SFALTDFTVGEI

-1011 GCMNPDNM
+1011 GCINPDNM
-1019 GIDKET
+1019 GIDRET

-1055 TTRKKNKYDKDF
+1055 TIRKKNKHDKDF
-1067 PIGVVIDVPEERVIK
+1067 PIGVVIDVPEERIIK
-1082 NIEDKVVTT
+1082 DIEDKVVTT

-1105 TDTDVVNVDVTGT
+1105 TDTDVVNVDVTDT

-1131 DNAEEATIEPV
+1131 DNTEEATIEPV

>member
-34 NMDDNEDNT
+34 NMDDDEDNT

-67 LKCNVCGGLI
+67 LKCDICGGLI
-77 TKVPE
+77 TKAPE
-82 DVVIDDETQKA
+82 DVVIDEETQKA

-98 CPYCYNIGGYD
+98 CPYCFNDGGYD

-144 PSDDNIEEGKEAKDL
+144 PSDDNTEEGKEAKDL
-159 SEDYDKDAGQIAK
+159 SEDYDKDAGTIAK

-190 YKLDDRLAIF
+190 YKLDDRFAIF

-210 DETVIHNAENPT
+210 DETVIHNEKNPT

-240 FDYLNAPYYESGEV
+240 FDYLNAPYYEGGEV

-301 ESLNEAKNPKFIGK
+301 E
-315 KGRPL
+315 
-320 TEDEIDKFVDVINRA
+320 
-335 VGQLSYKGY
+335 
-344 RRIFDVN
+344 
-351 SISVDESNNVEQK
+351 
-364 SPYADPYVKITLPT
+364 
-378 ITLGSRKFKNFYG
+378 
-391 DTITDINN
+391 
-399 IIFNCRYREGYTEGT
+399 
-414 DEDLDEG
+414 
-421 QYAVKITTD
+421 
-430 GTKKGYKQRADKK
+430 
-443 YRWEGTDCYL
+443 
-453 YDDTISEFES
+453 
-463 GIKNWIAKFIDEI
+463 
-476 LGNSPKSFTSQPYY
+476 
-490 GEESAK
+490 
-496 YEEPSLQFTNEDL
+496 DL

-517 GRKEAAKRFNK
+517 SRKEAAKRFNK

-537 GNRDLWGFVKDDET
+537 GSKDLWGFVKDDET

-586 RKEKKSLKES
+586 RKEKKSLKE
-596 GEKTPTDLFK
+596 
-606 DYLDLTEFALEKDGD
+606 EF
-621 SYRLI
+621 R
-626 DLQGGNLGNIESDR
+626 GG
-640 FDSAKEIFDRMDAY
+640 
-654 IYDYYVRPIEEE
+654 
-666 AENFGFELP
+666 
-675 DGDLEALVNWYKEHK
+675 
-690 DKYPEYADD
+690 
-699 FAVLDMIVNHA
+699 VL
-710 DEVELSK
+710 
-717 AVSRLFDESY
+717 
-727 KKACKKACKRAVE
+727 
-740 SVSKKRA
+740 
-747 LKEGLRSNVI
+747 

-763 YVYVAVEGGK
+763 YVYVDVEGGK
-773 LYAGSATNTGIFH
+773 LYAGSATNTGIMH
-786 DYEIDIDGDEPTDSE
+786 EYELDIEGEEPTDSE
-801 LQELYDMIAEKHPEY
+801 LQELYEIIIKEHPEY
-816 LDEMTESCKKRKK
+816 EDEITESCKKGKRKLKEQISDSAYEVAEILEKEFGNKEKVSMDEFDRSFGRATKKVLGDKEPDEDFETDVRSILSMSGFETEFEGDNEGGLSRLGESCKKGKRK
-829 KIDESVKIISTLDD
+829 KIDESVTIISTLDD

-861 KLDDLDFYL
+861 KVDDLDSYL

-887 WFDGDTVLSDLGIYT
+887 WFDGDSVLSDLGIYT

-918 GESFED
+918 GESFTD

-944 VHIDISDEEVE
+944 VSVDISDEEVE
-955 ITVENTIR
+955 ITVENTTR
-963 RFAVTDFTVGEI
+963 SFALTDFTVGEM

-1019 GIDKET
+1019 GIDRET

-1036 EADKVEKYVKDMF
+1036 EADKVEKYVKEMF

-1055 TTRKKNKYDKDF
+1055 TTRKENKRDKDF
-1067 PIGVVIDVPEERVIK
+1067 PISIVIDVPEERIIK
-1082 NIEDKVVTT
+1082 NIEDKVVNT

-1105 TDTDVVNVDVTGT
+1105 TDTDVVNVDVTDT

-1131 DNAEEATIEPV
+1131 DNTEEATIEPV

-1154 EEGESEEGAEG
+1154 EEGESDEGAEG

-1294 KLTK
+1294 KVTK

>member
-1 MSDFYD
+1 MIIQGETEMSDFYD

-34 NMDDNEDNT
+34 NMDDDEDNT

-49 DAETAEDT
+49 DSETAEDT

-67 LKCNVCGGLI
+67 LKCDICGGLI
-77 TKVPE
+77 TKAPE
-82 DVVIDDETQKA
+82 DVVIDEETQKA

-98 CPYCYNIGGYD
+98 CPYCFNVGGYD

-127 FGDRTNDTEKDA
+127 FGDRTNDAVEEDFTGGPVEFIERTGGVDIYKTADGKYSATVRGKSLTADTVDGLKAKLAGKD
-139 VGYDI
+139 
-144 PSDDNIEEGKEAKDL
+144 EEDRKHLDSLPEEYNKNAGK
-159 SEDYDKDAGQIAK
+159 IAK

-190 YKLDDRLAIF
+190 YKLDDRFAIF

-210 DETVIHNAENPT
+210 DDTVIHNSENPT

-240 FDYLNAPYYESGEV
+240 FDYLNAPYYEGGEV

-288 EDGKVIEEKEEIE
+288 EDGKVIEEKEEI
-301 ESLNEAKNPKFIGK
+301 K
-315 KGRPL
+315 
-320 TEDEIDKFVDVINRA
+320 
-335 VGQLSYKGY
+335 
-344 RRIFDVN
+344 
-351 SISVDESNNVEQK
+351 
-364 SPYADPYVKITLPT
+364 
-378 ITLGSRKFKNFYG
+378 
-391 DTITDINN
+391 
-399 IIFNCRYREGYTEGT
+399 
-414 DEDLDEG
+414 
-421 QYAVKITTD
+421 
-430 GTKKGYKQRADKK
+430 
-443 YRWEGTDCYL
+443 
-453 YDDTISEFES
+453 
-463 GIKNWIAKFIDEI
+463 
-476 LGNSPKSFTSQPYY
+476 
-490 GEESAK
+490 
-496 YEEPSLQFTNEDL
+496 EDL

-586 RKEKKSLKES
+586 RKEKKSLKEEFS
-596 GEKTPTDLFK
+596 G
-606 DYLDLTEFALEKDGD
+606 G
-621 SYRLI
+621 
-626 DLQGGNLGNIESDR
+626 
-640 FDSAKEIFDRMDAY
+640 
-654 IYDYYVRPIEEE
+654 
-666 AENFGFELP
+666 
-675 DGDLEALVNWYKEHK
+675 
-690 DKYPEYADD
+690 
-699 FAVLDMIVNHA
+699 VL
-710 DEVELSK
+710 
-717 AVSRLFDESY
+717 
-727 KKACKKACKRAVE
+727 
-740 SVSKKRA
+740 
-747 LKEGLRSNVI
+747 

-773 LYAGSATNTGIFH
+773 LYAGSATNTGIMH
-786 DYEIDIDGDEPTDSE
+786 EYELDIEGEEPTDSE
-801 LQELYDMIAEKHPEY
+801 LQELYEIIIKEHPEY
-816 LDEMTESCKKRKK
+816 EDEITESYKKGKRKLKEQISDSAYEVAEILEKEFGNKEKVSMDEFDRAFGRATKKVLGDKEPDEDFETDVRSILSMSGFETEFEGENEGGLSRLGESCKKGRK
-829 KIDESVKIISTLDD
+829 KIDESVKIFTTLDD
-843 YEPWSGAK
+843 YTPWSGAV
-851 DTYEAIVDAG
+851 DTFEAIQDADKVDA
-861 KLDDLDFYL
+861 LDAYL
-870 EDIYPEGLT
+870 EEIYPEGLT
-879 TTQLNDLL
+879 VTELNDILR
-887 WFDGDTVLSDLGIYT
+887 FDGDSVLSDLGIYT

-924 TDELESFLTSHIEDA
+924 SDELESFLTSHIEDA

-944 VHIDISDEEVE
+944 VSVDIYDEEVE
-955 ITVENTIR
+955 ITVENTTR
-963 RFAVTDFTVGEI
+963 SFALTDFTIEEEV

-980 EAKEEVEDF
+980 EGKEVEDF

-1011 GCMNPDNM
+1011 GCINYTQM
-1019 GIDKET
+1019 GIDTNT
-1025 GNMLAKCRTEK
+1025 GNMRARCRNEK
-1036 EADKVEKYVKDMF
+1036 EAYRVEKYVAEMF
-1049 GDEGVT
+1049 GKDGVT
-1055 TTRKKNKYDKDF
+1055 TTRRKEKYDKDF
-1067 PIGVVIDVPEERVIK
+1067 PISVIINVPEEKRLDDID
-1082 NIEDKVVTT
+1082 DKFKRE
-1091 DESLTESV
+1091 ESLTESV

-1105 TDTDVVNVDVTGT
+1105 TDTDIVNVDVKDT

-1131 DNAEEATIEPV
+1131 GNTEEATIEPV

-1165 EMLSDEFDEFNEEE
+1165 DMLSDEFDEFNEEE

-1294 KLTK
+1294 KVSK

>member
-1 MSDFYD
+1 MITQGETEMSDFYD

-67 LKCNVCGGLI
+67 LKCDICGGLI
-77 TKVPE
+77 TKAPE
-82 DVVIDDETQKA
+82 DVVIDEETQKA

-98 CPYCYNIGGYD
+98 CPYCFNVGGYD

-144 PSDDNIEEGKEAKDL
+144 PSDDNIEEGKKAKDL
-159 SEDYDKDAGQIAK
+159 SEDYDKDAGKIAK

-177 VNGLKNGEATNYR
+177 VNGLKNGEATIYR
-190 YKLDDRLAIF
+190 YKFDDRFALF
-200 VGWSDGYSED
+200 VGWSGGYDEEDDEIIHSED
-210 DETVIHNAENPT
+210 DPEFAIV
-222 EGITAGIK
+222 AGIK
-230 VWTSDDMWTD
+230 VWTSDDAWSD
-240 FDYLNAPYYESGEV
+240 FDWLNYPYVEGGDV
-254 LSDELSIDPE
+254 IDDSMTISPE
-264 DDFAWLGAHFLNDY
+264 EDYHKLAQDFLDDYND
-278 ETDYRDLTVD
+278 DYRDLKVTKDGLVVEHD
-288 EDGKVIEEKEEIE
+288 DDEEAPYSITYYYDDSFDYDNSDTEEYDTFEEVKDAFNSRKGDVFAIEVENNDGEVILSYSKGDAKNESLTKGVEDGKVIEEKEEIE
-301 ESLNEAKNPKFIGK
+301 E
-315 KGRPL
+315 
-320 TEDEIDKFVDVINRA
+320 
-335 VGQLSYKGY
+335 
-344 RRIFDVN
+344 
-351 SISVDESNNVEQK
+351 
-364 SPYADPYVKITLPT
+364 
-378 ITLGSRKFKNFYG
+378 
-391 DTITDINN
+391 
-399 IIFNCRYREGYTEGT
+399 
-414 DEDLDEG
+414 
-421 QYAVKITTD
+421 
-430 GTKKGYKQRADKK
+430 
-443 YRWEGTDCYL
+443 
-453 YDDTISEFES
+453 
-463 GIKNWIAKFIDEI
+463 
-476 LGNSPKSFTSQPYY
+476 
-490 GEESAK
+490 
-496 YEEPSLQFTNEDL
+496 DL
-509 SKDAVNII
+509 SKDDVNII

-573 YAVANTSKTESCS
+573 YAVANTAKKVEES
-586 RKEKKSLKES
+586 RKVKK
-596 GEKTPTDLFK
+596 
-606 DYLDLTEFALEKDGD
+606 
-621 SYRLI
+621 
-626 DLQGGNLGNIESDR
+626 
-640 FDSAKEIFDRMDAY
+640 
-654 IYDYYVRPIEEE
+654 
-666 AENFGFELP
+666 
-675 DGDLEALVNWYKEHK
+675 H
-690 DKYPEYADD
+690 
-699 FAVLDMIVNHA
+699 
-710 DEVELSK
+710 
-717 AVSRLFDESY
+717 
-727 KKACKKACKRAVE
+727 
-740 SVSKKRA
+740 
-747 LKEGLRSNVI
+747 LKEGGIDWRSNII
-757 EFPSGD
+757 EFPNGE
-763 YVYVAVEGGK
+763 YVYVDVEDGK
-773 LYAGSATNTGIFH
+773 LIAGGATNTGIFH
-786 DYEIDIDGDEPTDSE
+786 DYEMDIDGEEPTDAE
-801 LQELYDMIAEKHPEY
+801 LQDLYDMIVDKHPEY
-816 LDEMTESCKKRKK
+816 LEESCKKGKRKLKEQISDSAYEVAEILEKEFGNKEKVSWDEFDSAFGRATKKVLGDKEPDEDFETDVRSILSMSGFETEFEGDNEGGLSRLGESCKKGRK
-829 KIDESVKIISTLDD
+829 KIDESVKIISTLDE
-843 YEPWSGAK
+843 YTPWSGAK
-851 DTYEAIVDAG
+851 NTYAVIQDADKVDA
-861 KLDDLDFYL
+861 LDAYL

-879 TTQLNDLL
+879 VTELNDLL
-887 WFDGDTVLSDLGIYT
+887 WFDGDSVLSDLGIYT

-924 TDELESFLTSHIEDA
+924 TDELEFFLTRHIEDA
-939 MSGVS
+939 MNGVS
-944 VHIDISDEEVE
+944 VNIDISDEEVE
-955 ITVENTIR
+955 ITVEDTTR
-963 RFAVTDFTVGEI
+963 SFALTDFTIGEI

-1019 GIDKET
+1019 GIDRET

-1055 TTRKKNKYDKDF
+1055 TIRKKNKYDKDF
-1067 PIGVVIDVPEERVIK
+1067 PIGVVIDVPEERIIK
-1082 NIEDKVVTT
+1082 DIEDKVVTK
-1091 DESLTESV
+1091 DEPLTESV

-1105 TDTDVVNVDVTGT
+1105 TDTDVVNVDVTNT

-1131 DNAEEATIEPV
+1131 DTEEATIEPV

-1294 KLTK
+1294 KVTK